1 MKIVL
6 ENQDSTV
13 MSTFTPSARNDGS
26 YQSEAQLE
34 EEFINI
40 LQSQGYEYAHI
51 HNEKDLIANLRV
63 QIEKLNDY
71 HFSNDEWERFFKEN
85 IANSTDDIANK
96 TDTIQRDNVKIL
108 KKDDGTDK
116 NITII
121 DKENIHKNIVQVI
134 NQYAV
139 NAADGANDNANDNTA
154 TSPAYSNRYDVT
166 ILVNGLPMVHIE
178 LKRRGVPI
186 REAFNQINRYARD
199 SFWAGS
205 GLFGY
210 VQIFVISNGT
220 ETKYY
225 SNSTRNNAYNEQ
237 KSKGSS
243 KSTTSNSFEFTN
255 YWSDAQN
262 TIISDLCDF
271 ARTFFAKHVIL
282 NILTKYCVFNADK
295 CLMVMRPYQITAAEN
310 IVNRVKYMFANASK
324 MPAAERQKGGYIWHT
339 TGSGKTLTSFKT
351 SQLVKTL
358 KDAEGKNLVDKVL
371 FVVDRKDLD
380 YQTMKEYDRFE
391 EGAANSNTSTA
402 VLTKQLEDN
411 TEERRLIITTIQKL
425 SKFISSNPS
434 HEIYKKR
441 IVFIFDECHRSQFG
455 GMHADIVKHF
465 KNSLLFGFTGTPI
478 FEANAVGSD
487 ATHLS
492 TTEQTFGPCL
502 HAYTIINAINDKNVL
517 PFRVEYV
524 STVKTASELEKA
536 TDELVADIN
545 RPEII
550 MHPDRVRNVVQYIIE
565 HFTQKTYRNEKT
577 YKYKRILNV
586 KELAA
591 DKHNTVKAEKSS
603 EEVDVNGFNSIF
615 AVADIPLAKV
625 YYNEFKKQQ
634 QNLPPSERLKVVTIF
649 SYAVNEG
656 ESDSSAYGSGM
667 GSLGEENSESTAKLD
682 VTSQEFLESAIKD
695 YNEMFNTAYDTSN
708 DKFQNYYKDVSIR
721 MKNKEIDVLIV
732 VNMFLTGFDATTL
745 NTLWVDKNLR
755 MHGLIQAFSRTN
767 RILNSVKTFG
777 NIVCFRDLSHQV
789 DEAVSLFGDKDA
801 QGVVLCP
808 TFEQIY
814 NGYVDA
820 KGFDRCGYSDL
831 VHELMEKYPLQ
842 GFNIVGEDNQKEFI
856 SLFGNILRL
865 RNMLKAFDQFEGNEI
880 IKERDMQDYLGHYQD
895 LHEEWKRKE
904 QKGEI
909 ADITDDVVFE
919 MELVRQVEV
928 NIDYILM
935 LVERYHSKHCKDK
948 NVLAS
953 IKSAVDS
960 SPQLRSKRKLI
971 EDFIA
976 QLNENEANINK
987 FEYSINSTDGKDS
1000 EDLDSESKKYSNY
1013 DESSV
1018 HASHGNDLMDSGNN
1032 LMNSGDNLIDS
1043 ENNLSVVDRWR
1054 EYVQQKYDYDLS
1066 ELIQSEG
1073 LNDSK
1078 TRRFMYKSFNAGEVS
1093 ELGTDINDLMPRMSR
1108 FGSAARARAQKKTRI
1123 IDRMRELF
1131 NEFVGIIGF
1140 SQYDSNYER

>member
-71 HFSNDEWERFFKEN
+71 HFSDGEWERFFKEN

-139 NAADGANDNANDNTA
+139 NANDSANSNDANG
-154 TSPAYSNRYDVT
+154 PARSNRYDVT

-243 KSTTSNSFEFTN
+243 RSKTSNSFEFTN

-271 ARTFFAKHVIL
+271 AKTFFAKHVIL

-324 MPAAERQKGGYIWHT
+324 MPTAERQKGGYIWHT

-358 KDAEGKNLVDKVL
+358 KDAEGNNLVDKVL

-380 YQTMKEYDRFE
+380 YQTMREYNTFE
-391 EGAANSNTSTA
+391 KGSANSNTSTA

-411 TEERRLIITTIQKL
+411 TEECRLIITTIQKL
-425 SKFISSNPS
+425 SRFISNNPS

-478 FEANAVGSD
+478 FEANAAGSD

-502 HAYTIINAINDKNVL
+502 HTYTIINAINDKNVL

-524 STVKTASELEKA
+524 ATVKTSSELEKA
-536 TDELVADIN
+536 TDELVKDIN
-545 RPEII
+545 RPDVIKHKE
-550 MHPDRVRNVVQYIIE
+550 RVHNVVQYIIE
-565 HFTQKTYRNEKT
+565 HFSQKTYRNEKT

-591 DKHNTVKAEKSS
+591 DKHNSVEPKKSS
-603 EEVDVNGFNSIF
+603 EAVDVNGFNSIF
-615 AVADIPLAKV
+615 AVADIELAKL

-656 ESDSSAYGSGM
+656 ESDSSEYTNGM

-682 VTSQEFLESAIKD
+682 ANSQEFLESAIND
-695 YNEMFNTAYDTSN
+695 YNQMFGMHYDTSN
-708 DKFQNYYKDVSIR
+708 NEFQSYYKDVSMR

-801 QGVVLCP
+801 QGIVLCP
-808 TFEQIY
+808 TFEQIF
-814 NGYVDA
+814 NGYIDA
-820 KGFDRCGYSDL
+820 KGFERCGYSDL
-831 VHELMEKYPLQ
+831 VNELMEKYPLQ
-842 GFNIVGEDNQKEFI
+842 GFNIVGEENQKKFI

-935 LVERYHSKHCKDK
+935 LVEHYHSKHCKDK

-953 IKSAVDS
+953 IRVAIDA
-960 SPQLRSKRKLI
+960 SPQLRSKKKLI
-971 EDFIA
+971 EGFIA
-976 QLNENEANINK
+976 QLNEKELEK
-987 FEYSINSTDGKDS
+987 
-1000 EDLDSESKKYSNY
+1000 L
-1013 DESSV
+1013 V
-1018 HASHGNDLMDSGNN
+1018 DSG
-1032 LMNSGDNLIDS
+1032 DTITVYDS
-1043 ENNLSVVDRWR
+1043 NGNKVSIVDCWS
-1054 EYVQQKYDYDLS
+1054 EYVEQKYNHDLAQ
-1066 ELIQSEG
+1066 LVKNEG
-1073 LNDSK
+1073 LNDSL
-1078 TRRFMYKSFNAGEVS
+1078 TRKFMEKSFGAGEVS

-1108 FGSAARARAQKKTRI
+1108 FGAAAKARAEKKSRI
-1123 IDRMRELF
+1123 VESMRKLF
-1131 NEFVGIIGF
+1131 NEFVGLVGF
-1140 SQYDSNYER
+1140 SQNER

>member
-13 MSTFTPSARNDGS
+13 MSTFTPSERNDRS

-108 KKDDGTDK
+108 KKDDGVDK

-139 NAADGANDNANDNTA
+139 NANNNDANG
-154 TSPAYSNRYDVT
+154 PARSNRYDVT
-166 ILVNGLPMVHIE
+166 VLVNGLPMVHIE

-271 ARTFFAKHVIL
+271 AKTFFAKHVIL
-282 NILTKYCVFNADK
+282 NILTKYCVFNAED

-324 MPAAERQKGGYIWHT
+324 TPASERQKGGYVWHT

-351 SQLVKTL
+351 SQLVKAL

-380 YQTMKEYDRFE
+380 YQTMREYDRFE
-391 EGAANSNTSTA
+391 KGAANSNTSTA

-411 TEERRLIITTIQKL
+411 TEECRLIITTIQKL
-425 SKFISSNPS
+425 SRFINNNPS

-465 KNSLLFGFTGTPI
+465 KNALLFGFTGTPI
-478 FEANAVGSD
+478 FEANAAGSD

-502 HAYTIINAINDKNVL
+502 HTYTIINAINDKNVL

-524 STVKTASELEKA
+524 ATVKTSSELEKA
-536 TDELVADIN
+536 TDELVKDIN
-545 RPEII
+545 RPDVIR
-550 MHPDRVRNVVQYIIE
+550 HKDRVHNVVQYIIE

-577 YKYKRILNV
+577 YKYKRIINV

-591 DKHNTVKAEKSS
+591 DKHNTVEPEKSS
-603 EEVDVNGFNSIF
+603 ESVDVNGFNSIF
-615 AVADIPLAKV
+615 AVADIPLAKA

-634 QNLPPSERLKVVTIF
+634 QNLPPSERLKVATIF

-656 ESDSSAYGSGM
+656 ESDSSAYANGM
-667 GSLGEENSESTAKLD
+667 GSLGEENSESTANLD
-682 VTSQEFLESAIKD
+682 ANSQEFLESAIKD

-708 DKFQNYYKDVSIR
+708 NKFQNYYKDVSIR

-777 NIVCFRDLSHQV
+777 NIVCFRDLSYRV

-801 QGVVLCP
+801 QGIVLCP

-820 KGFDRCGYSDL
+820 KGIERCGYSDL
-831 VHELMEKYPLQ
+831 VNELMEKYPLQ
-842 GFNIVGEDNQKEFI
+842 GFNIVGEENQKKFI

-904 QKGEI
+904 QKGDI
-909 ADITDDVVFE
+909 ANITDDVVFE

-953 IKSAVDS
+953 IRVAVDS
-960 SPQLRSKRKLI
+960 SPQLRSKKKLI
-971 EDFIA
+971 EGFIA
-976 QLNENEANINK
+976 QLNEKEL
-987 FEYSINSTDGKDS
+987 GKLVDS
-1000 EDLDSESKKYSNY
+1000 EGNITVYDSN
-1013 DESSV
+1013 
-1018 HASHGNDLMDSGNN
+1018 GNK
-1032 LMNSGDNLIDS
+1032 
-1043 ENNLSVVDRWR
+1043 LSIVDCWS
-1054 EYVQQKYDYDLS
+1054 EYVEQKYNHDLAQ
-1066 ELIQSEG
+1066 LVQSEG
-1073 LNDSK
+1073 LNDSL
-1078 TRRFMYKSFNAGEVS
+1078 TRKFMEKSFSAGEVS

-1108 FGSAARARAQKKTRI
+1108 FGAAAIVRAEKKSRI
-1123 IDRMRELF
+1123 VESMRNMF
-1131 NEFVGIIGF
+1131 NEFVGLIGF
-1140 SQYDSNYER
+1140 SQYDSQKD

>member
-13 MSTFTPSARNDGS
+13 MSTFTPSERNDGS

-139 NAADGANDNANDNTA
+139 NANNNANNNA
-154 TSPAYSNRYDVT
+154 VNGPARSNRYDVT

-243 KSTTSNSFEFTN
+243 KTTTSNSFEFTN

-271 ARTFFAKHVIL
+271 AKTFFAKHVIL

-351 SQLVKTL
+351 SQLVKAL
-358 KDAEGKNLVDKVL
+358 KDAEGNNLVDKVL

-380 YQTMKEYDRFE
+380 YQTMREYDTFE
-391 EGAANSNTSTA
+391 KGAANSNTSTA

-411 TEERRLIITTIQKL
+411 TEECRLIITTIQKL
-425 SKFISSNPS
+425 SRFISNNPS

-478 FEANAVGSD
+478 FEANAAGSD

-502 HAYTIINAINDKNVL
+502 HTYTIINAINDKNVL

-524 STVKTASELEKA
+524 ATVKTSSELEKA

-545 RPEII
+545 RPEVIK
-550 MHPDRVRNVVQYIIE
+550 HKDRVHNVVQYIIE
-565 HFTQKTYRNEKT
+565 HFSQKTYRNEKT

-591 DKHNTVKAEKSS
+591 DKHNSVEPKKSS
-603 EEVDVNGFNSIF
+603 EAVDVNGFNSIF
-615 AVADIPLAKV
+615 AVADIELAKL

-656 ESDSSAYGSGM
+656 ESDSSEYSNGM
-667 GSLGEENSESTAKLD
+667 GSLGEENSESTARLD
-682 VTSQEFLESAIKD
+682 ANSQEFLESAIND
-695 YNEMFNTAYDTSN
+695 YNQMFGMHYDTSN
-708 DKFQNYYKDVSIR
+708 SEFQSYYKDVSMR

-777 NIVCFRDLSHQV
+777 NIVCFRDLSYQV
-789 DEAVSLFGDKDA
+789 DKAVALFGDKDA
-801 QGVVLCP
+801 QGIVLCP
-808 TFEQIY
+808 TFEQIF
-814 NGYVDA
+814 NGYIDA
-820 KGFDRCGYSDL
+820 NGFERCGYSDL
-831 VHELMEKYPLQ
+831 VNELMKKYPLQ
-842 GFNIVGEDNQKEFI
+842 GLNIVGEENQKKFI
-856 SLFGNILRL
+856 SLVGNILRL

-935 LVERYHSKHCKDK
+935 LVERYHSRHCKDK

-953 IKSAVDS
+953 IKVAIDA
-960 SPQLRSKRKLI
+960 SPQLRSKKKLI
-971 EDFIA
+971 EGFIA
-976 QLNENEANINK
+976 QLNEKELEKLVNYGDTITVYDSNGNK
-987 FEYSINSTDGKDS
+987 VSI
-1000 EDLDSESKKYSNY
+1000 
-1013 DESSV
+1013 
-1018 HASHGNDLMDSGNN
+1018 
-1032 LMNSGDNLIDS
+1032 
-1043 ENNLSVVDRWR
+1043 VDCWS
-1054 EYVQQKYDYDLS
+1054 EYVEQKYNHDLAQ
-1066 ELIQSEG
+1066 LVQSEG
-1073 LNDSK
+1073 LNDDL
-1078 TRRFMYKSFNAGEVS
+1078 TRKFMEKSFSAGEVS

-1108 FGSAARARAQKKTRI
+1108 FGAAAQARAEKKSRI
-1123 IDRMRELF
+1123 VESMRKLF
-1131 NEFVGIIGF
+1131 NEFVGLVGF
-1140 SQYDSNYER
+1140 SKNER

>member
-1 MKIVL
+1 MRYASKKEGSKMKIVL

-13 MSTFTPSARNDGS
+13 MSTFTPSERNDRS

-63 QIEKLNDY
+63 QIEKFNDY

-108 KKDDGTDK
+108 KKDDGVDK

-139 NAADGANDNANDNTA
+139 NANNNDANG
-154 TSPAYSNRYDVT
+154 PARSNRYDVT
-166 ILVNGLPMVHIE
+166 VLVNGLPMVHIE

-271 ARTFFAKHVIL
+271 AKTFFAKHVIL
-282 NILTKYCVFNADK
+282 NILTKYCVFNAED

-324 MPAAERQKGGYIWHT
+324 TPASERQKGGYVWHT

-351 SQLVKTL
+351 SQLVKAL

-380 YQTMKEYDRFE
+380 YQTMREYDRFE
-391 EGAANSNTSTA
+391 KGAANSNTSTA

-411 TEERRLIITTIQKL
+411 TEECRLIITTIQKL
-425 SKFISSNPS
+425 SRFINNNPS

-465 KNSLLFGFTGTPI
+465 KNALLFGFTGTPI
-478 FEANAVGSD
+478 FEANAAGSD

-502 HAYTIINAINDKNVL
+502 HTYTIINAINDKNVL

-524 STVKTASELEKA
+524 ATVKTSSELEKA
-536 TDELVADIN
+536 TDELVKDIN
-545 RPEII
+545 RPDVIR
-550 MHPDRVRNVVQYIIE
+550 HKDRVHNVVQYIIE

-577 YKYKRILNV
+577 YKYKRIINV

-591 DKHNTVKAEKSS
+591 DKHNTLETKKSS
-603 EEVDVNGFNSIF
+603 EEVDINGFNSIF
-615 AVADIPLAKV
+615 AVADIPLAKA

-634 QNLPPSERLKVVTIF
+634 QNLPPSERLKVATIF

-656 ESDSSAYGSGM
+656 ESDSSAYANGM
-667 GSLGEENSESTAKLD
+667 GSLGEENSESTANLD
-682 VTSQEFLESAIKD
+682 ANSQEFLESAIKD
-695 YNEMFNTAYDTSN
+695 YNEMFNTAYDASN
-708 DKFQNYYKDVSIR
+708 NKFQNYYKDVSIR

-777 NIVCFRDLSHQV
+777 NIVCFRDLSYRV

-801 QGVVLCP
+801 QGIVLCP

-820 KGFDRCGYSDL
+820 KGIERCGYSDL
-831 VHELMEKYPLQ
+831 VNELMEKYPLQ
-842 GFNIVGEDNQKEFI
+842 GFNIVGEENQKKFI

-904 QKGEI
+904 QKGDI
-909 ADITDDVVFE
+909 ANITDDVVFE

-953 IKSAVDS
+953 IRVAVDS
-960 SPQLRSKRKLI
+960 SPQLRSKKKLI
-971 EDFIA
+971 EGFIA
-976 QLNENEANINK
+976 QLNEKEL
-987 FEYSINSTDGKDS
+987 GKLVDS
-1000 EDLDSESKKYSNY
+1000 EGNITVYDSN
-1013 DESSV
+1013 
-1018 HASHGNDLMDSGNN
+1018 GNK
-1032 LMNSGDNLIDS
+1032 
-1043 ENNLSVVDRWR
+1043 LSIVDCWS
-1054 EYVQQKYDYDLS
+1054 EYVEQKYNHDLAQ
-1066 ELIQSEG
+1066 LVQSEG
-1073 LNDSK
+1073 LNDSL
-1078 TRRFMYKSFNAGEVS
+1078 TRKFMEKSFSAGEVS

-1108 FGSAARARAQKKTRI
+1108 FGAAAIARAEKKSRI
-1123 IDRMRELF
+1123 VESMRNLF
-1131 NEFVGIIGF
+1131 NEFVGLIGF
-1140 SQYDSNYER
+1140 SQYDSQKD

>member
-13 MSTFTPSARNDGS
+13 MSTFTPSERNDGS

-71 HFSNDEWERFFKEN
+71 HFSDGEWERFFKEN
-85 IANSTDDIANK
+85 IANSTDDIVKK

-108 KKDDGTDK
+108 KKDNGEGK
-116 NITII
+116 NINII

-139 NAADGANDNANDNTA
+139 NANDNDANG
-154 TSPAYSNRYDVT
+154 PARSNRYDVT
-166 ILVNGLPMVHIE
+166 VLVNGLPMVHIE

-210 VQIFVISNGT
+210 VQIFVISNGS

-243 KSTTSNSFEFTN
+243 KTTTSNSFEFTN

-262 TIISDLCDF
+262 TIIPDLCDF
-271 ARTFFAKHVIL
+271 AKTFFAKHVIL

-324 MPAAERQKGGYIWHT
+324 MPSSERQKGGYVWHT

-358 KDAEGKNLVDKVL
+358 KDAEGNNLVDKVL

-380 YQTMKEYDRFE
+380 YQTMREYNAFE
-391 EGAANSNTSTA
+391 KGVANSNTSTA

-411 TEERRLIITTIQKL
+411 TEKCRLIITTIQKL
-425 SKFISSNPS
+425 SRFISNNPS

-478 FEANAVGSD
+478 FEANAAGSD

-502 HAYTIINAINDKNVL
+502 HTYTIINAINDKNVL

-524 STVKTASELEKA
+524 ATVKTSSELEKA

-545 RPEII
+545 RPEVIK
-550 MHPDRVRNVVQYIIE
+550 HKDRVHNVVQYIIE
-565 HFTQKTYRNEKT
+565 HFSQKTYRNEKT

-591 DKHNTVKAEKSS
+591 DKHNSVEPKKSS
-603 EEVDVNGFNSIF
+603 EAVDVNGFNSIF
-615 AVADIPLAKV
+615 AVADIELAKL

-656 ESDSSAYGSGM
+656 ESDSSEYSNGM
-667 GSLGEENSESTAKLD
+667 GSLGEENSESTARLD
-682 VTSQEFLESAIKD
+682 ANSQEFLESAIND
-695 YNEMFNTAYDTSN
+695 YNQMFGMHYDTSN
-708 DKFQNYYKDVSIR
+708 SEFQSYYKDVSMR

-777 NIVCFRDLSHQV
+777 NIVCFRDLSYQV
-789 DEAVSLFGDKDA
+789 DKAVALFGDKDA
-801 QGVVLCP
+801 QGIVLCP
-808 TFEQIY
+808 TFEQIF

-820 KGFDRCGYSDL
+820 NGSERCGYSDL
-831 VHELMEKYPLQ
+831 VNELMEKYPLQ
-842 GFNIVGEDNQKEFI
+842 GFNIVGEENQKKFI

-895 LHEEWKRKE
+895 LHEEWKCKE

-953 IKSAVDS
+953 IKVAIDA
-960 SPQLRSKRKLI
+960 SPQLRSKKKLI
-971 EDFIA
+971 EGFIA
-976 QLNENEANINK
+976 QLNEKELEKLVDYGGTTTVYDSNGNK
-987 FEYSINSTDGKDS
+987 VSI
-1000 EDLDSESKKYSNY
+1000 
-1013 DESSV
+1013 
-1018 HASHGNDLMDSGNN
+1018 
-1032 LMNSGDNLIDS
+1032 
-1043 ENNLSVVDRWR
+1043 VDCWS
-1054 EYVQQKYDYDLS
+1054 EYVEQKYNHDLAQ
-1066 ELIQSEG
+1066 LVQSEG
-1073 LNDSK
+1073 LNDDL
-1078 TRRFMYKSFNAGEVS
+1078 TRKFMEKSFSAGEVS

-1108 FGSAARARAQKKTRI
+1108 FGAAAQARAEKKSRI
-1123 IDRMRELF
+1123 VESMRKLF
-1131 NEFVGIIGF
+1131 NEFVGLVGF
-1140 SQYDSNYER
+1140 SKNER

>member
-13 MSTFTPSARNDGS
+13 MSTFTPSVRSDGS

-71 HFSNDEWERFFKEN
+71 HFSDSEWERFFKEN
-85 IANSTDDIANK
+85 IANSTENIVDK

-139 NAADGANDNANDNTA
+139 NASDNANDNA
-154 TSPAYSNRYDVT
+154 ADAPSRSNRYDVT
-166 ILVNGLPMVHIE
+166 VLVNGLPMVHIE

-243 KSTTSNSFEFTN
+243 KTTTSNSFEFTN

-271 ARTFFAKHVIL
+271 AKTFFAKHVIL
-282 NILTKYCVFNADK
+282 NVLTKYCVFNADK

-351 SQLVKTL
+351 SQLVKAL
-358 KDAEGKNLVDKVL
+358 KDAEGNNLVDKVL

-380 YQTMKEYDRFE
+380 YQTMREYDTFE
-391 EGAANSNTSTA
+391 KGAANSNTSTA

-411 TEERRLIITTIQKL
+411 TEKRRLIITTIQKL

-478 FEANAVGSD
+478 FEANAAGSD
-487 ATHLS
+487 ATHIS

-536 TDELVADIN
+536 TDELVTDIN
-545 RPEII
+545 RPEVIR
-550 MHPDRVRNVVQYIIE
+550 HKDRVHNVVQYIIE

-591 DKHNTVKAEKSS
+591 DKHNTLEAKKSS
-603 EEVDVNGFNSIF
+603 EEVDINGFNSIF
-615 AVADIPLAKV
+615 AVADIPLAKA

-634 QNLPPSERLKVVTIF
+634 QNLPPNERLKVVTIF

-656 ESDSSAYGSGM
+656 ESDSSAYANGM

-682 VTSQEFLESAIKD
+682 ANSQEFLESAIKD
-695 YNEMFNTAYDTSN
+695 YNEMFNTAYDASN
-708 DKFQNYYKDVSIR
+708 NKFQNYYKDVSIR

-789 DEAVSLFGDKDA
+789 DKAIALFGDKDA
-801 QGVVLCP
+801 QGIVLCP
-808 TFEQIY
+808 TFEQIF
-814 NGYVDA
+814 NGYIDA
-820 KGFDRCGYSDL
+820 NGFERCGYSDL

-909 ADITDDVVFE
+909 ANITDDVVFE

-953 IKSAVDS
+953 IKVAIDS

-1000 EDLDSESKKYSNY
+1000 EDLDSGSKKYSNY

>member
-1 MKIVL
+1 MRYASKKEGSKMKIVL

-26 YQSEAQLE
+26 YQSESQLE

-71 HFSNDEWERFFKEN
+71 HFSDGEWERFFKEN
-85 IANSTDDIANK
+85 IANSTDDIVDK

-139 NAADGANDNANDNTA
+139 NESDSNANG
-154 TSPAYSNRYDVT
+154 PARSNRYDVT

-351 SQLVKTL
+351 SQLIKTL
-358 KDAEGKNLVDKVL
+358 KDAEGNNLVDKVL

-380 YQTMKEYDRFE
+380 YQTMREYNTFE
-391 EGAANSNTSTA
+391 KGSANSNTSTA

-411 TEERRLIITTIQKL
+411 TEECRLIITTIQKL
-425 SKFISSNPS
+425 SRFISNNPS

-478 FEANAVGSD
+478 FEANAAGSD

-502 HAYTIINAINDKNVL
+502 HTYTIINAINDKNVL

-524 STVKTASELEKA
+524 ATVKTSSELEKA
-536 TDELVADIN
+536 TDELVKDIN
-545 RPEII
+545 RPDVIKHKE
-550 MHPDRVRNVVQYIIE
+550 RVHNVVQYIIE
-565 HFTQKTYRNEKT
+565 HFSQKTYRNEKT

-591 DKHNTVKAEKSS
+591 DKHNSVEPKKSS
-603 EEVDVNGFNSIF
+603 EAVDVNGFNSIF
-615 AVADIPLAKV
+615 AVADIELAKL

-656 ESDSSAYGSGM
+656 ESDSSAYANGM

-682 VTSQEFLESAIKD
+682 ANSQEFLESAIND
-695 YNEMFNTAYDTSN
+695 YNQMFGMHYDTSN
-708 DKFQNYYKDVSIR
+708 NEFQSYYKDVSMR

-777 NIVCFRDLSHQV
+777 NIVCFRDLSYQV
-789 DEAVSLFGDKDA
+789 DEAVALFGDKDA
-801 QGVVLCP
+801 QGIVLCP
-808 TFEQIY
+808 TFEQIF
-814 NGYVDA
+814 NGYIDA
-820 KGFDRCGYSDL
+820 KGFERCGYSDL
-831 VHELMEKYPLQ
+831 VNELMEKYPLQ
-842 GFNIVGEDNQKEFI
+842 GFNIVGEENQKKFI

-953 IKSAVDS
+953 IRVAIDA
-960 SPQLRSKRKLI
+960 SPQLRSKKKLI
-971 EDFIA
+971 EGFIA
-976 QLNENEANINK
+976 QLNEKELEK
-987 FEYSINSTDGKDS
+987 
-1000 EDLDSESKKYSNY
+1000 L
-1013 DESSV
+1013 V
-1018 HASHGNDLMDSGNN
+1018 DSG
-1032 LMNSGDNLIDS
+1032 DTITVYDS
-1043 ENNLSVVDRWR
+1043 NGNKVSIVDCWS
-1054 EYVQQKYDYDLS
+1054 EYVEQKYNHDLAQ
-1066 ELIQSEG
+1066 LVKNEG
-1073 LNDSK
+1073 LNDSL
-1078 TRRFMYKSFNAGEVS
+1078 TRKFMEKSFGAGEVS

-1108 FGSAARARAQKKTRI
+1108 FGAAAKARAEKKSRI
-1123 IDRMRELF
+1123 VESMRKLF
-1131 NEFVGIIGF
+1131 NEFVGLVGF
-1140 SQYDSNYER
+1140 SQNER

>member
-13 MSTFTPSARNDGS
+13 MSTFTPSERNDGS

-71 HFSNDEWERFFKEN
+71 HFSDGEWERFFKEN
-85 IANSTDDIANK
+85 IANSTDDIVKK

-108 KKDDGTDK
+108 KKDDGVDK

-134 NQYAV
+134 NQYSV
-139 NAADGANDNANDNTA
+139 NANDSASDNDA
-154 TSPAYSNRYDVT
+154 NGPARSNRYDVT
-166 ILVNGLPMVHIE
+166 VLVNGLPMVHIE

-243 KSTTSNSFEFTN
+243 KTTTSNSFEFTN

-271 ARTFFAKHVIL
+271 AKTFFAKHVIL

-324 MPAAERQKGGYIWHT
+324 MPASERQKGGYVWHT

-351 SQLVKTL
+351 SQLVKAL

-380 YQTMKEYDRFE
+380 YQTMREYDRFE
-391 EGAANSNTSTA
+391 KGAANSNTSTS

-411 TEERRLIITTIQKL
+411 TEECRLIITTIQKL
-425 SKFISSNPS
+425 SRFISSNPS

-465 KNSLLFGFTGTPI
+465 KNALLFGFTGTPI
-478 FEANAVGSD
+478 FEANAAGSD
-487 ATHLS
+487 AAHIS

-502 HAYTIINAINDKNVL
+502 HTYTIINAINDKNVL

-524 STVKTASELEKA
+524 ATVKTSSELEKA
-536 TDELVADIN
+536 TDELVKDIN
-545 RPEII
+545 RSDVIKHPE
-550 MHPDRVRNVVQYIIE
+550 RVHNVVQYIIE
-565 HFTQKTYRNEKT
+565 HFSQKTYRNEKT
-577 YKYKRILNV
+577 YKYKRIINV

-591 DKHNTVKAEKSS
+591 DKHNTLETKKSS
-603 EEVDVNGFNSIF
+603 EAVDVNGFNSIF
-615 AVADIPLAKV
+615 AVADIPLAKA

-634 QNLPPSERLKVVTIF
+634 QNLPPSERLKVATIF

-656 ESDSSAYGSGM
+656 ESDSSAYANGM
-667 GSLGEENSESTAKLD
+667 GSLGEENSESTANLD
-682 VTSQEFLESAIKD
+682 ANSQEFLESAIKD
-695 YNEMFNTAYDTSN
+695 YNEMFNTAYDASN
-708 DKFQNYYKDVSIR
+708 NKFQNYYKDVSLR

-777 NIVCFRDLSHQV
+777 NIVCFRDLSYRV
-789 DEAVSLFGDKDA
+789 DEAVALFGDKDA
-801 QGVVLCP
+801 QGIVLCP

-814 NGYVDA
+814 NGYIDA
-820 KGFDRCGYSDL
+820 KGIERCGYSDL
-831 VHELMEKYPLQ
+831 VNELMEKYPLQ
-842 GFNIVGEDNQKEFI
+842 GFNIVGEENQKKFI
-856 SLFGNILRL
+856 SLFSNILRL

-904 QKGEI
+904 QKGEV

-935 LVERYHSKHCKDK
+935 LVESYHSKHCKDK

-953 IKSAVDS
+953 IRVAVDS
-960 SPQLRSKRKLI
+960 SPQLRSKKKLI
-971 EDFIA
+971 EGFIA
-976 QLNENEANINK
+976 QLNENELDK
-987 FEYSINSTDGKDS
+987 LVDS
-1000 EDLDSESKKYSNY
+1000 EGNITVYDSN
-1013 DESSV
+1013 
-1018 HASHGNDLMDSGNN
+1018 GNKVS
-1032 LMNSGDNLIDS
+1032 I
-1043 ENNLSVVDRWR
+1043 VDCWS
-1054 EYVQQKYDYDLS
+1054 EYVEQKYNHDLAQ
-1066 ELIQSEG
+1066 LVQSEG
-1073 LNDSK
+1073 LNDSL
-1078 TRRFMYKSFNAGEVS
+1078 TRKFMEKSFSAGEVS

-1108 FGSAARARAQKKTRI
+1108 FGAAAQARAEKKSRI
-1123 IDRMRELF
+1123 VESMRNMF
-1131 NEFVGIIGF
+1131 NEFAGLIGF
-1140 SQYDSNYER
+1140 SQYDSQKD

>member
-13 MSTFTPSARNDGS
+13 MSTFTPSERNDGS

-71 HFSNDEWERFFKEN
+71 HFSDGEWERFFKEN
-85 IANSTDDIANK
+85 IANSTDDIVKK

-108 KKDDGTDK
+108 KKDNGEGK
-116 NITII
+116 NINII

-139 NAADGANDNANDNTA
+139 NANDNDANG
-154 TSPAYSNRYDVT
+154 PARSNRYDVT
-166 ILVNGLPMVHIE
+166 VLVNGLPMVHIE

-210 VQIFVISNGT
+210 VQIFVISNGS

-243 KSTTSNSFEFTN
+243 KRTTSNSFEFTN

-271 ARTFFAKHVIL
+271 AKTFFAKHVIL

-324 MPAAERQKGGYIWHT
+324 MPSSERQKGGYVWHT

-358 KDAEGKNLVDKVL
+358 KDAEGNNLVDKVL

-380 YQTMKEYDRFE
+380 YQTMREYNAFE
-391 EGAANSNTSTA
+391 KGVANSNTSTA

-411 TEERRLIITTIQKL
+411 TEKCRLIITTIQKL
-425 SKFISSNPS
+425 SRFISNNPS

-478 FEANAVGSD
+478 FEANAAGSD

-502 HAYTIINAINDKNVL
+502 HTYTIINAINDKNVL

-524 STVKTASELEKA
+524 ATVKTSSELEKA

-545 RPEII
+545 RPEVIK
-550 MHPDRVRNVVQYIIE
+550 HKDRVHNVVQYIIE
-565 HFTQKTYRNEKT
+565 HFSQKTYRNEKT

-591 DKHNTVKAEKSS
+591 DKHNSVEPKKSS
-603 EEVDVNGFNSIF
+603 EAVDVNGFNSIF
-615 AVADIPLAKV
+615 AVADIELAKL

-656 ESDSSAYGSGM
+656 ESDSSEYSNGM
-667 GSLGEENSESTAKLD
+667 GSLGEENSESTARLD
-682 VTSQEFLESAIKD
+682 ANSQEFLESAIND
-695 YNEMFNTAYDTSN
+695 YNQMFGMHYDTSN
-708 DKFQNYYKDVSIR
+708 SEFQSYYKDVSMR

-777 NIVCFRDLSHQV
+777 NIVCFRDLSYQV
-789 DEAVSLFGDKDA
+789 DKAVALFGDKDA
-801 QGVVLCP
+801 QGIVLCP
-808 TFEQIY
+808 TFEQIF

-820 KGFDRCGYSDL
+820 NGSERCGYSDL
-831 VHELMEKYPLQ
+831 VNELMEKYPLQ
-842 GFNIVGEDNQKEFI
+842 GFNIVGEENQKKFI

-895 LHEEWKRKE
+895 LHEEWKCKE

-953 IKSAVDS
+953 IRVAIDA
-960 SPQLRSKRKLI
+960 SPQLRSKKKLI
-971 EDFIA
+971 EGFIA
-976 QLNENEANINK
+976 QLNEKELEKLVDYGGTTTVYDSNGNK
-987 FEYSINSTDGKDS
+987 VSI
-1000 EDLDSESKKYSNY
+1000 
-1013 DESSV
+1013 
-1018 HASHGNDLMDSGNN
+1018 
-1032 LMNSGDNLIDS
+1032 
-1043 ENNLSVVDRWR
+1043 VDCWS
-1054 EYVQQKYDYDLS
+1054 EYVEQKYNHDLAQ
-1066 ELIQSEG
+1066 LVQSEG
-1073 LNDSK
+1073 LNDDL
-1078 TRRFMYKSFNAGEVS
+1078 TRKFMEKSFSAGEVS

-1108 FGSAARARAQKKTRI
+1108 FGAAAQARAEKKSRI
-1123 IDRMRELF
+1123 VESMRKLF
-1131 NEFVGIIGF
+1131 NEFVGLVGF
-1140 SQYDSNYER
+1140 SKNER

>member
-13 MSTFTPSARNDGS
+13 MSTFTPSERNDGS

-71 HFSNDEWERFFKEN
+71 HFSDGEWERFFKEN
-85 IANSTDDIANK
+85 IANSTDDIVKK

-108 KKDDGTDK
+108 KKDNGEGK
-116 NITII
+116 NINII

-139 NAADGANDNANDNTA
+139 NANDNASDNDANG
-154 TSPAYSNRYDVT
+154 PARSNRYDVT
-166 ILVNGLPMVHIE
+166 VLVNGLPMVHIE

-210 VQIFVISNGT
+210 VQIFVISNGS

-243 KSTTSNSFEFTN
+243 KTTTSNSFEFTN

-271 ARTFFAKHVIL
+271 AKTFFAKHVIL

-324 MPAAERQKGGYIWHT
+324 MPSSERQKGGYVWHT

-358 KDAEGKNLVDKVL
+358 KDAEGNNLVDKVL

-380 YQTMKEYDRFE
+380 YQTMREYNAFE
-391 EGAANSNTSTA
+391 KGVANSNTSTA

-411 TEERRLIITTIQKL
+411 TEKCRLIITTIQKL
-425 SKFISSNPS
+425 SRFISNNPS

-478 FEANAVGSD
+478 FEANAAGSD

-502 HAYTIINAINDKNVL
+502 HTYTIINAINDKNVL

-524 STVKTASELEKA
+524 ATVKTSSELEKA

-545 RPEII
+545 RPEVIK
-550 MHPDRVRNVVQYIIE
+550 HKDRVHNVVQYIIE
-565 HFTQKTYRNEKT
+565 HFSQKTYRNEKT

-591 DKHNTVKAEKSS
+591 DKHNSVEPKKSS
-603 EEVDVNGFNSIF
+603 EAVDVNGFNSIF
-615 AVADIPLAKV
+615 AVADIELAKL

-656 ESDSSAYGSGM
+656 ESDSSEYSNGM
-667 GSLGEENSESTAKLD
+667 GSLGEENSESTARLD
-682 VTSQEFLESAIKD
+682 ANSQEFLESAIND
-695 YNEMFNTAYDTSN
+695 YNQMFGMHYDTSN
-708 DKFQNYYKDVSIR
+708 SEFQSYYKDVSMR

-777 NIVCFRDLSHQV
+777 NIVCFRDLSYQV
-789 DEAVSLFGDKDA
+789 DKAVALFGDKDA
-801 QGVVLCP
+801 QGIVLCP
-808 TFEQIY
+808 TFEQIF

-820 KGFDRCGYSDL
+820 NGSERCGYSDL
-831 VHELMEKYPLQ
+831 VNELMEKYPLQ
-842 GFNIVGEDNQKEFI
+842 GFNIVGEENQKKFI

-895 LHEEWKRKE
+895 LHEEWKCKE

-953 IKSAVDS
+953 IKVAIDA
-960 SPQLRSKRKLI
+960 SPQLRSKKKLI
-971 EDFIA
+971 EGFIA
-976 QLNENEANINK
+976 QLNEKELEKLVDYGGTTTVYDSNGNK
-987 FEYSINSTDGKDS
+987 VSI
-1000 EDLDSESKKYSNY
+1000 
-1013 DESSV
+1013 
-1018 HASHGNDLMDSGNN
+1018 
-1032 LMNSGDNLIDS
+1032 
-1043 ENNLSVVDRWR
+1043 VDCWS
-1054 EYVQQKYDYDLS
+1054 EYVEQKYNHDLAQ
-1066 ELIQSEG
+1066 LVQSEG
-1073 LNDSK
+1073 LNDDL
-1078 TRRFMYKSFNAGEVS
+1078 TRKFMEKSFSAGEVS

-1108 FGSAARARAQKKTRI
+1108 FGAAAQARAEKKSRI
-1123 IDRMRELF
+1123 VESMRKLF
-1131 NEFVGIIGF
+1131 NEFVGLVGF
-1140 SQYDSNYER
+1140 SKNER

>member
-13 MSTFTPSARNDGS
+13 MSTFTPSARDDGS

-51 HNEKDLIANLRV
+51 HSEKDLIANLRV

-85 IANSTDDIANK
+85 IANSTDDIVKK
-96 TDTIQRDNVKIL
+96 TDAIQRDNVKIL

-139 NAADGANDNANDNTA
+139 NANDSANSNDANG
-154 TSPAYSNRYDVT
+154 PARSNRYDVT
-166 ILVNGLPMVHIE
+166 VLVNGLPMVHIE

-237 KSKGSS
+237 KSRGSS

-271 ARTFFAKHVIL
+271 AKTFFAKHVIL

-324 MPAAERQKGGYIWHT
+324 MPASERQKGGYIWHT

-380 YQTMKEYDRFE
+380 YQTMREYDTFE
-391 EGAANSNTSTA
+391 KGAANSNTSTA

-411 TEERRLIITTIQKL
+411 TEECRLIITTIQKL

-465 KNSLLFGFTGTPI
+465 KNALLFGFTGTPI
-478 FEANAVGSD
+478 FEANAAGSD

-502 HAYTIINAINDKNVL
+502 HTYTIINAINDKNVL

-524 STVKTASELEKA
+524 ATVKTSSELEKA
-536 TDELVADIN
+536 IDELVKDIN
-545 RPEII
+545 RPDVIR
-550 MHPDRVRNVVQYIIE
+550 HKDRVHNVVQYIIE

-591 DKHNTVKAEKSS
+591 DKHNTLEAKKSS

-615 AVADIPLAKV
+615 AVADIPLAKA

-634 QNLPPSERLKVVTIF
+634 QNLPPSERLKVATIF

-656 ESDSSAYGSGM
+656 ESDSSAYANGM

-682 VTSQEFLESAIKD
+682 ANSQEFLESAIKD
-695 YNEMFNTAYDTSN
+695 YNEMFNTTYDASN
-708 DKFQNYYKDVSIR
+708 NKFQNYYKDVSLR

-777 NIVCFRDLSHQV
+777 NIVCFRDLSYRV
-789 DEAVSLFGDKDA
+789 DEAVALFGDKDA
-801 QGVVLCP
+801 QGIVLCP

-814 NGYVDA
+814 NGYIDA
-820 KGFDRCGYSDL
+820 KGIERCGYSDL
-831 VHELMEKYPLQ
+831 VNELMEKYPLQ
-842 GFNIVGEDNQKEFI
+842 GFNIVGEENQKKFI

-953 IKSAVDS
+953 IKVAIDA
-960 SPQLRSKRKLI
+960 SPQLRSKKKLI
-971 EDFIA
+971 EGFIA
-976 QLNENEANINK
+976 QLNENEL
-987 FEYSINSTDGKDS
+987 GKLVDS
-1000 EDLDSESKKYSNY
+1000 EGNITVYDSN
-1013 DESSV
+1013 
-1018 HASHGNDLMDSGNN
+1018 GNKVS
-1032 LMNSGDNLIDS
+1032 I
-1043 ENNLSVVDRWR
+1043 VDCWS
-1054 EYVQQKYDYDLS
+1054 EYVEQKYNHDLAQ
-1066 ELIQSEG
+1066 LVQSEG
-1073 LNDSK
+1073 LNDSL
-1078 TRRFMYKSFNAGEVS
+1078 TRKFMEKSFSAGEVS

-1108 FGSAARARAQKKTRI
+1108 FGSAAIARAEKKSRI
-1123 IDRMRELF
+1123 VESMRKLF
-1131 NEFVGIIGF
+1131 DEFVGLVGF
-1140 SQYDSNYER
+1140 SQYDSQYER

>member
-13 MSTFTPSARNDGS
+13 MSTFTPSERNDGS

-71 HFSNDEWERFFKEN
+71 HFSDGEWERFFKEN

-108 KKDDGTDK
+108 KKDDGVDK

-139 NAADGANDNANDNTA
+139 NANDNASDNDANG
-154 TSPAYSNRYDVT
+154 PARSNRYDVT
-166 ILVNGLPMVHIE
+166 VLVNGLPMVHIE

-243 KSTTSNSFEFTN
+243 KTTTSNSFEFTN

-271 ARTFFAKHVIL
+271 AKTFFAKHVIL

-324 MPAAERQKGGYIWHT
+324 MPSSERQKGGYIWHT

-380 YQTMKEYDRFE
+380 YQTMREYDTFE
-391 EGAANSNTSTA
+391 KGAANSNTSTA

-411 TEERRLIITTIQKL
+411 TEECRLIITTIQKL
-425 SKFISSNPS
+425 SRFISNNPS

-478 FEANAVGSD
+478 FEANAAGPD
-487 ATHLS
+487 AAHIS

-502 HAYTIINAINDKNVL
+502 HTYTIINAINDKNVL

-524 STVKTASELEKA
+524 ATVKTSSELEKA
-536 TDELVADIN
+536 TDELVKDIN
-545 RPEII
+545 RPDVIR
-550 MHPDRVRNVVQYIIE
+550 HKDRVHNVVQYIIE
-565 HFTQKTYRNEKT
+565 HFT
-577 YKYKRILNV
+577 
-586 KELAA
+586 
-591 DKHNTVKAEKSS
+591 
-603 EEVDVNGFNSIF
+603 
-615 AVADIPLAKV
+615 
-625 YYNEFKKQQ
+625 
-634 QNLPPSERLKVVTIF
+634 
-649 SYAVNEG
+649 
-656 ESDSSAYGSGM
+656 
-667 GSLGEENSESTAKLD
+667 
-682 VTSQEFLESAIKD
+682 
-695 YNEMFNTAYDTSN
+695 
-708 DKFQNYYKDVSIR
+708 
-721 MKNKEIDVLIV
+721 
-732 VNMFLTGFDATTL
+732 
-745 NTLWVDKNLR
+745 
-755 MHGLIQAFSRTN
+755 
-767 RILNSVKTFG
+767 
-777 NIVCFRDLSHQV
+777 
-789 DEAVSLFGDKDA
+789 
-801 QGVVLCP
+801 
-808 TFEQIY
+808 
-814 NGYVDA
+814 
-820 KGFDRCGYSDL
+820 
-831 VHELMEKYPLQ
+831 
-842 GFNIVGEDNQKEFI
+842 
-856 SLFGNILRL
+856 
-865 RNMLKAFDQFEGNEI
+865 
-880 IKERDMQDYLGHYQD
+880 
-895 LHEEWKRKE
+895 
-904 QKGEI
+904 
-909 ADITDDVVFE
+909 
-919 MELVRQVEV
+919 
-928 NIDYILM
+928 
-935 LVERYHSKHCKDK
+935 
-948 NVLAS
+948 
-953 IKSAVDS
+953 
-960 SPQLRSKRKLI
+960 
-971 EDFIA
+971 
-976 QLNENEANINK
+976 
-987 FEYSINSTDGKDS
+987 
-1000 EDLDSESKKYSNY
+1000 
-1013 DESSV
+1013 
-1018 HASHGNDLMDSGNN
+1018 
-1032 LMNSGDNLIDS
+1032 
-1043 ENNLSVVDRWR
+1043 
-1054 EYVQQKYDYDLS
+1054 
-1066 ELIQSEG
+1066 
-1073 LNDSK
+1073 
-1078 TRRFMYKSFNAGEVS
+1078 
-1093 ELGTDINDLMPRMSR
+1093 
-1108 FGSAARARAQKKTRI
+1108 
-1123 IDRMRELF
+1123 
-1131 NEFVGIIGF
+1131 
-1140 SQYDSNYER
+1140 

>member
-13 MSTFTPSARNDGS
+13 MSTFTPSERNDGS

-71 HFSNDEWERFFKEN
+71 HFSDGEWERFFKEN

-139 NAADGANDNANDNTA
+139 NANDNASDNDANG
-154 TSPAYSNRYDVT
+154 PARSNRYDVT
-166 ILVNGLPMVHIE
+166 VLVNGLPMVHIE

-243 KSTTSNSFEFTN
+243 KTTTSNSFEFTN

-271 ARTFFAKHVIL
+271 AKTFFAKHVIL

-295 CLMVMRPYQITAAEN
+295 CLMVMRSYQITAAEN

-324 MPAAERQKGGYIWHT
+324 MPASERQKGGYIWHT

-358 KDAEGKNLVDKVL
+358 KDAEGNNLVDKVL

-380 YQTMKEYDRFE
+380 YQTMREYDTFE
-391 EGAANSNTSTA
+391 KGAANSNTSTA

-411 TEERRLIITTIQKL
+411 TEECRLIITTIQKL
-425 SKFISSNPS
+425 SRFISNNPS

-478 FEANAVGSD
+478 FEANAAGPD
-487 ATHLS
+487 AAHIS

-502 HAYTIINAINDKNVL
+502 HTYTIINAINDKNVL

-524 STVKTASELEKA
+524 ATVKTSSELEKA
-536 TDELVADIN
+536 TDELVKDIN
-545 RPEII
+545 RPDVIK
-550 MHPDRVRNVVQYIIE
+550 HPERVHNVVQYIIE

-591 DKHNTVKAEKSS
+591 DKHNTLEPKKSS
-603 EEVDVNGFNSIF
+603 EAVDVNGFNSIF
-615 AVADIPLAKV
+615 AVADIELAKL

-634 QNLPPSERLKVVTIF
+634 QNLPPSERLKVATIF

-656 ESDSSAYGSGM
+656 ESDSSAYVNGM

-682 VTSQEFLESAIKD
+682 ANSQEFLESAIKD
-695 YNEMFNTAYDTSN
+695 YNEMFNTAYDASN
-708 DKFQNYYKDVSIR
+708 NKFQNYYKDVSLR

-789 DEAVSLFGDKDA
+789 DKAVALFGDKDA
-801 QGVVLCP
+801 QGIVLCP
-808 TFEQIY
+808 TFEQIF
-814 NGYVDA
+814 NGYIDA
-820 KGFDRCGYSDL
+820 NGFERCGYSDL
-831 VHELMEKYPLQ
+831 VNELMEKYPLQ
-842 GFNIVGEDNQKEFI
+842 GLNIVGEENQKKFI
-856 SLFGNILRL
+856 SLFSNILRL

-935 LVERYHSKHCKDK
+935 LVEQYHSKHCKDK

-953 IKSAVDS
+953 IRLMVDA
-960 SPQLRSKRKLI
+960 SPQLRSKKKLI
-971 EDFIA
+971 EGFIA
-976 QLNENEANINK
+976 QLNENE
-987 FEYSINSTDGKDS
+987 
-1000 EDLDSESKKYSNY
+1000 LDKL
-1013 DESSV
+1013 
-1018 HASHGNDLMDSGNN
+1018 ADSGGN
-1032 LMNSGDNLIDS
+1032 ITVYDS
-1043 ENNLSVVDRWR
+1043 NGNKVSIVDCWS
-1054 EYVQQKYDYDLS
+1054 EYVEQKYNHDLAQ
-1066 ELIQSEG
+1066 LVQSEG
-1073 LNDSK
+1073 LNDSL
-1078 TRRFMYKSFNAGEVS
+1078 TRKFMEKSFSAGEVS

-1108 FGSAARARAQKKTRI
+1108 FGAAAQARAEKKSRI
-1123 IDRMRELF
+1123 VESMRNMF
-1131 NEFVGIIGF
+1131 NEFAGLIGF
-1140 SQYDSNYER
+1140 SQYDSQKD

>member
-26 YQSEAQLE
+26 YQSESQLE

-71 HFSNDEWERFFKEN
+71 HFSDGEWERFFKEN
-85 IANSTDDIANK
+85 IANSTDDIVDK

-139 NAADGANDNANDNTA
+139 NESDSNANG
-154 TSPAYSNRYDVT
+154 PARSNRYDVT

-351 SQLVKTL
+351 SQLIKTL
-358 KDAEGKNLVDKVL
+358 KDAEGNNLVDKVL

-380 YQTMKEYDRFE
+380 YQTMREYNTFE
-391 EGAANSNTSTA
+391 KGSANSNTSTA

-411 TEERRLIITTIQKL
+411 TEECRLIITTIQKL
-425 SKFISSNPS
+425 SRFISNNPS

-478 FEANAVGSD
+478 FEANAAGSD

-502 HAYTIINAINDKNVL
+502 HTYTIINAINDKNVL

-524 STVKTASELEKA
+524 ATVKTSSELEKA
-536 TDELVADIN
+536 TDELVKDIN
-545 RPEII
+545 RPDVIKHKE
-550 MHPDRVRNVVQYIIE
+550 RVHNVVQYIIE
-565 HFTQKTYRNEKT
+565 HFSQKTYRNEKT

-591 DKHNTVKAEKSS
+591 DKHNSVEPKKSS
-603 EEVDVNGFNSIF
+603 EAVDVNGFNSIF
-615 AVADIPLAKV
+615 AVADIELAKL

-656 ESDSSAYGSGM
+656 ESDSSAYANGM

-682 VTSQEFLESAIKD
+682 ANSQEFLESAIND
-695 YNEMFNTAYDTSN
+695 YNQMFGMHYDTSN
-708 DKFQNYYKDVSIR
+708 NEFQSYYKDVSMR

-777 NIVCFRDLSHQV
+777 NIVCFRDLSYQV
-789 DEAVSLFGDKDA
+789 DEAVALFGDKDA
-801 QGVVLCP
+801 QGIVLCP
-808 TFEQIY
+808 TFEQIF
-814 NGYVDA
+814 NGYIDA
-820 KGFDRCGYSDL
+820 KGFERCGYSDL
-831 VHELMEKYPLQ
+831 VNELMEKYPLQ
-842 GFNIVGEDNQKEFI
+842 GFNIVGEENQKKFI

-895 LHEEWKRKE
+895 LHEEWKNKE
-904 QKGEI
+904 EKGEI
-909 ADITDDVVFE
+909 ADIADDVVFE

>member
-13 MSTFTPSARNDGS
+13 MSTFTPSERNDGS

-71 HFSNDEWERFFKEN
+71 HFSDGEWERFFKEN
-85 IANSTDDIANK
+85 IANSTDNIVDK

-139 NAADGANDNANDNTA
+139 NANNNDANG
-154 TSPAYSNRYDVT
+154 PARSNRYDVT
-166 ILVNGLPMVHIE
+166 VLVNGLPMVHIE

-199 SFWAGS
+199 SFWTGN

-237 KSKGSS
+237 KSRGSS

-282 NILTKYCVFNADK
+282 NILTKYCVFNAED

-310 IVNRVKYMFANASK
+310 IINRVKYMFANASK

-351 SQLVKTL
+351 SQLIKTL
-358 KDAEGKNLVDKVL
+358 KDAEGNNLVDKVL

-380 YQTMKEYDRFE
+380 YQTMREYDTFE
-391 EGAANSNTSTA
+391 KGAANSNTSTA

-411 TEERRLIITTIQKL
+411 TEECRLIITTIQKL
-425 SKFISSNPS
+425 SRFISNNPS

-478 FEANAVGSD
+478 FEANAAGSD

-502 HAYTIINAINDKNVL
+502 HTYTIINAINDKNVL

-524 STVKTASELEKA
+524 ATVKTSSELEKA

-545 RPEII
+545 RPEVIK
-550 MHPDRVRNVVQYIIE
+550 HKDRVHNVVQYIIE
-565 HFTQKTYRNEKT
+565 HFSQKTYRNEKT

-591 DKHNTVKAEKSS
+591 DKHNSVEPKKSS
-603 EEVDVNGFNSIF
+603 EAVDVNGFNSIF
-615 AVADIPLAKV
+615 AVADIELAKL

-656 ESDSSAYGSGM
+656 ESDSSEYSNGM

-682 VTSQEFLESAIKD
+682 ANSQEFLESAIKD
-695 YNEMFNTAYDTSN
+695 YNEIFNTTYDTSN
-708 DKFQNYYKDVSIR
+708 NKFQNYYKDVSIR

-777 NIVCFRDLSHQV
+777 NIVCFRDLSYQV
-789 DEAVSLFGDKDA
+789 DKAVALFGDKDA

-808 TFEQIY
+808 TFEQIF

-820 KGFDRCGYSDL
+820 KGIERCGYSDL
-831 VHELMEKYPLQ
+831 VNDLMEKYPLQ
-842 GFNIVGEDNQKEFI
+842 GFNIVGEENQKKFI
-856 SLFGNILRL
+856 SLFSNILRL

-953 IKSAVDS
+953 IKVAIDA
-960 SPQLRSKRKLI
+960 SPQLRSKKKLI
-971 EDFIA
+971 EGFIA
-976 QLNENEANINK
+976 QLNENELEK
-987 FEYSINSTDGKDS
+987 LVDS
-1000 EDLDSESKKYSNY
+1000 EGNITVYDSN
-1013 DESSV
+1013 
-1018 HASHGNDLMDSGNN
+1018 GNKVS
-1032 LMNSGDNLIDS
+1032 I
-1043 ENNLSVVDRWR
+1043 VDCWS
-1054 EYVQQKYDYDLS
+1054 EYVEQKYNHDLAQ
-1066 ELIQSEG
+1066 LVQSEG
-1073 LNDSK
+1073 LNDDL
-1078 TRRFMYKSFNAGEVS
+1078 TRKFMEKSFSAGEVS

-1108 FGSAARARAQKKTRI
+1108 FGAAAQARAEKKNRI
-1123 IDRMRELF
+1123 TESMRKLF
-1131 NEFVGIIGF
+1131 NEFVGLIGF
-1140 SQYDSNYER
+1140 SQNER

>member
-13 MSTFTPSARNDGS
+13 MSTFTPSVRNDGS

-71 HFSNDEWERFFKEN
+71 HFSDGEWERFFKEN

-139 NAADGANDNANDNTA
+139 NANNNDANG
-154 TSPAYSNRYDVT
+154 PARSNRYDVT
-166 ILVNGLPMVHIE
+166 VLVNGLPMVHIE

-199 SFWAGS
+199 SFWTGN

-282 NILTKYCVFNADK
+282 NILTKYCVFNAED

-310 IVNRVKYMFANASK
+310 IINRVKYMFANASK

-358 KDAEGKNLVDKVL
+358 KDAEGNNLVDKVL

-380 YQTMKEYDRFE
+380 YQTMREYNAFE
-391 EGAANSNTSTA
+391 KGVANSNTSTA

-411 TEERRLIITTIQKL
+411 TEKCRLIITTIQKL
-425 SKFISSNPS
+425 SRFISNNPS

-478 FEANAVGSD
+478 FEANAAGSD

-502 HAYTIINAINDKNVL
+502 HTYTIINAINDKNVL

-524 STVKTASELEKA
+524 ATVKTSSELEKA

-545 RPEII
+545 RPEVIK
-550 MHPDRVRNVVQYIIE
+550 HKDRVHNVVQYIIE
-565 HFTQKTYRNEKT
+565 HFSQKTYRNEKT

-591 DKHNTVKAEKSS
+591 DKHNSVEPKKSS
-603 EEVDVNGFNSIF
+603 EAVDVNGFNSIF
-615 AVADIPLAKV
+615 AVADIELAKL

-656 ESDSSAYGSGM
+656 ESDSSEYSNGM
-667 GSLGEENSESTAKLD
+667 GSLGEENSESTARLD
-682 VTSQEFLESAIKD
+682 ANSQEFLESAIND
-695 YNEMFNTAYDTSN
+695 YNQMFGMHYDTSN
-708 DKFQNYYKDVSIR
+708 SEFQSYYKDVSMR

-777 NIVCFRDLSHQV
+777 NIVCFRDLSYQV
-789 DEAVSLFGDKDA
+789 DKAVALFGDKDA
-801 QGVVLCP
+801 QGIVLCP
-808 TFEQIY
+808 TFEQIF

-820 KGFDRCGYSDL
+820 NGSERCGYSDL
-831 VHELMEKYPLQ
+831 VNELMEKYPLQ
-842 GFNIVGEDNQKEFI
+842 GFNIVGEENQKKFI

-895 LHEEWKRKE
+895 LHEEWKCKE

-953 IKSAVDS
+953 IKVAIDA
-960 SPQLRSKRKLI
+960 SPQLRSKKKLI
-971 EDFIA
+971 EGFIA
-976 QLNENEANINK
+976 QLNEKELEKLVDYGGTTTVYDSNGNK
-987 FEYSINSTDGKDS
+987 VSI
-1000 EDLDSESKKYSNY
+1000 
-1013 DESSV
+1013 
-1018 HASHGNDLMDSGNN
+1018 
-1032 LMNSGDNLIDS
+1032 
-1043 ENNLSVVDRWR
+1043 VDCWS
-1054 EYVQQKYDYDLS
+1054 EYVEQKYNHDLAQ
-1066 ELIQSEG
+1066 LVQSEG
-1073 LNDSK
+1073 LNDDL
-1078 TRRFMYKSFNAGEVS
+1078 TRKFMEKSFSAGEVS

-1108 FGSAARARAQKKTRI
+1108 FGAAAQARAEKKSRI
-1123 IDRMRELF
+1123 VESMRKLF
-1131 NEFVGIIGF
+1131 NEFVGLVGF
-1140 SQYDSNYER
+1140 SKNER

>member
-6 ENQDSTV
+6 ENKDSTV

-71 HFSNDEWERFFKEN
+71 HFSDGEWERFFKEN
-85 IANSTDDIANK
+85 IANSTDDIVKK

-139 NAADGANDNANDNTA
+139 NASDNDANG
-154 TSPAYSNRYDVT
+154 PACSNRYDVT
-166 ILVNGLPMVHIE
+166 VLVNGLPMVHIE

-243 KSTTSNSFEFTN
+243 KTTTSNSFEFTN

-271 ARTFFAKHVIL
+271 AKTFFAKHVIL

-295 CLMVMRPYQITAAEN
+295 CLMVMRPYQIIAAEN

-324 MPAAERQKGGYIWHT
+324 MPSSERQKGGYIWHT

-380 YQTMKEYDRFE
+380 YQTMREYDTFE
-391 EGAANSNTSTA
+391 KGAANSNTSTA

-411 TEERRLIITTIQKL
+411 TEECRLIITTIQKL
-425 SKFISSNPS
+425 SRFISNNPS

-465 KNSLLFGFTGTPI
+465 KNALLFGFTGTPI
-478 FEANAVGSD
+478 FEANAAGSD

-502 HAYTIINAINDKNVL
+502 HTYTIINAINDKNVL

-524 STVKTASELEKA
+524 ATVKTSSELEKA
-536 TDELVADIN
+536 TDELVKDIN
-545 RPEII
+545 RPDVIR
-550 MHPDRVRNVVQYIIE
+550 HKDRVHNVVQYIIE

-577 YKYKRILNV
+577 YKYKRIINV

-591 DKHNTVKAEKSS
+591 DKHNTLETKKSS
-603 EEVDVNGFNSIF
+603 EEVDINGFNSIF
-615 AVADIPLAKV
+615 AVADIPLAKA

-634 QNLPPSERLKVVTIF
+634 QNLPPSERLKVATIF

-656 ESDSSAYGSGM
+656 ESDSSAYANGM
-667 GSLGEENSESTAKLD
+667 GSLGEENSESTANLD
-682 VTSQEFLESAIKD
+682 ANSQEFLESAIKD
-695 YNEMFNTAYDTSN
+695 YNEMFNTAYDASN
-708 DKFQNYYKDVSIR
+708 NKFQNYYKDVSIR

-777 NIVCFRDLSHQV
+777 NIVCFRDLSYRV

-801 QGVVLCP
+801 QGIVLCP

-820 KGFDRCGYSDL
+820 KGIERCGYSDL
-831 VHELMEKYPLQ
+831 VNELMEKYPLQ
-842 GFNIVGEDNQKEFI
+842 GFNIVGEENQKKFI

-904 QKGEI
+904 QKGDI
-909 ADITDDVVFE
+909 ANITDDVVFE

-953 IKSAVDS
+953 IRLMVDA
-960 SPQLRSKRKLI
+960 SPQLRSKKKLI
-971 EDFIA
+971 EGFIA
-976 QLNENEANINK
+976 QLNEKELDK
-987 FEYSINSTDGKDS
+987 LVDS
-1000 EDLDSESKKYSNY
+1000 EGNITVYDSN
-1013 DESSV
+1013 
-1018 HASHGNDLMDSGNN
+1018 GNK
-1032 LMNSGDNLIDS
+1032 
-1043 ENNLSVVDRWR
+1043 LSIVDCWS
-1054 EYVQQKYDYDLS
+1054 EYVEQKYNHDLAQ
-1066 ELIQSEG
+1066 LVQSEG
-1073 LNDSK
+1073 LNDSL
-1078 TRRFMYKSFNAGEVS
+1078 TRKFMEKSFSAGEVS

-1108 FGSAARARAQKKTRI
+1108 FGAAAIARAEKKSRI
-1123 IDRMRELF
+1123 VESMRNLF
-1131 NEFVGIIGF
+1131 NEFVGLIGF
-1140 SQYDSNYER
+1140 SQYDSQKD

>member
-13 MSTFTPSARNDGS
+13 MSTFTPSERNDGS

-71 HFSNDEWERFFKEN
+71 HFSNGEWERFFKEN
-85 IANSTDDIANK
+85 IANSTDDIVKK

-139 NAADGANDNANDNTA
+139 NANDNTNDNDA
-154 TSPAYSNRYDVT
+154 NGPARSNRYDVT
-166 ILVNGLPMVHIE
+166 VLVNGLPMVHIE

-210 VQIFVISNGT
+210 VQIFVISNGS

-243 KSTTSNSFEFTN
+243 KTTTSNSFEFTN

-271 ARTFFAKHVIL
+271 AKTFFAKHVIL

-324 MPAAERQKGGYIWHT
+324 MPSSERQKGGYVWHT

-358 KDAEGKNLVDKVL
+358 KDAEGNNLVDKVL

-380 YQTMKEYDRFE
+380 YQTMREYNAFE
-391 EGAANSNTSTA
+391 KGVANSNTSTA

-411 TEERRLIITTIQKL
+411 TEKCRLIITTIQKL
-425 SKFISSNPS
+425 SRFISNNPS

-478 FEANAVGSD
+478 FEANAAGSD
-487 ATHLS
+487 ATHIS

-502 HAYTIINAINDKNVL
+502 HTYTIINAINDKNVL

-524 STVKTASELEKA
+524 ATVKTSSELEKA
-536 TDELVADIN
+536 TDELVEDIN
-545 RPEII
+545 RSDVIKHPE
-550 MHPDRVRNVVQYIIE
+550 RVHNVVQYIIE
-565 HFTQKTYRNEKT
+565 HFSQKTYRNEKT

-591 DKHNTVKAEKSS
+591 DKHNSVEPKKSS
-603 EEVDVNGFNSIF
+603 EAVDVNGFNSIF
-615 AVADIPLAKV
+615 AVADIELAKL

-656 ESDSSAYGSGM
+656 ESDSSEYSNGM
-667 GSLGEENSESTAKLD
+667 GSLGEENSESTARLD
-682 VTSQEFLESAIKD
+682 ANSQEFLESAIND
-695 YNEMFNTAYDTSN
+695 YNQMFGMHYDTSN
-708 DKFQNYYKDVSIR
+708 SEFQSYYKDVSMR

-777 NIVCFRDLSHQV
+777 NIVCFRDLSYQV
-789 DEAVSLFGDKDA
+789 DKAVALFGDKDA
-801 QGVVLCP
+801 QGIVLCP
-808 TFEQIY
+808 TFEQIF

-820 KGFDRCGYSDL
+820 NGSERCGYSDL
-831 VHELMEKYPLQ
+831 VNELMEKYPLQ
-842 GFNIVGEDNQKEFI
+842 GFNIVGEENQKKFI

-953 IKSAVDS
+953 IKVAIDA
-960 SPQLRSKRKLI
+960 SPQLRSKKKLI
-971 EDFIA
+971 EGFIA
-976 QLNENEANINK
+976 QLNENEL
-987 FEYSINSTDGKDS
+987 GK
-1000 EDLDSESKKYSNY
+1000 L
-1013 DESSV
+1013 V
-1018 HASHGNDLMDSGNN
+1018 DSGGN
-1032 LMNSGDNLIDS
+1032 ITVYDS
-1043 ENNLSVVDRWR
+1043 NGNKVSIVDCWS
-1054 EYVQQKYDYDLS
+1054 EYVEQKYNHDLAQ
-1066 ELIQSEG
+1066 LVQSEG
-1073 LNDSK
+1073 LNDDL
-1078 TRRFMYKSFNAGEVS
+1078 TRKFMEKSFSAGEVS

-1108 FGSAARARAQKKTRI
+1108 FGAAAQARAEKKSRI
-1123 IDRMRELF
+1123 VESMRKLF
-1131 NEFVGIIGF
+1131 NEFVGLVGF
-1140 SQYDSNYER
+1140 SKNER

>member
-13 MSTFTPSARNDGS
+13 MSTFTPSVRNDGS

-71 HFSNDEWERFFKEN
+71 HFSDGEWERFFKEN
-85 IANSTDDIANK
+85 IANSTDDIVKK

-139 NAADGANDNANDNTA
+139 NASDNANNNDANG
-154 TSPAYSNRYDVT
+154 PARSNRYDVT
-166 ILVNGLPMVHIE
+166 VLVNGLPMVHIE

-271 ARTFFAKHVIL
+271 AKTFFAKHVIL
-282 NILTKYCVFNADK
+282 NILTKYCVFNAED

-324 MPAAERQKGGYIWHT
+324 TPASERQKGGYVWHT

-351 SQLVKTL
+351 SQLVKAL

-380 YQTMKEYDRFE
+380 YQTMREYDRFE
-391 EGAANSNTSTA
+391 KGAANSNTSTA

-411 TEERRLIITTIQKL
+411 TEECRLIITTIQKL
-425 SKFISSNPS
+425 SRFINNNPS

-465 KNSLLFGFTGTPI
+465 KNALLFGFTGTPI
-478 FEANAVGSD
+478 FEANAAGSD

-502 HAYTIINAINDKNVL
+502 HTYTIINAINDKNVL

-524 STVKTASELEKA
+524 ATVKTSSELEKA
-536 TDELVADIN
+536 TDELVKDIN
-545 RPEII
+545 RPDVIR
-550 MHPDRVRNVVQYIIE
+550 HKDRVHNVVQYIIE

-577 YKYKRILNV
+577 YKYKRIINV

-591 DKHNTVKAEKSS
+591 DKHNTVEPEKSS
-603 EEVDVNGFNSIF
+603 ESVDVNGFNSIF
-615 AVADIPLAKV
+615 AVADIPLAKA

-634 QNLPPSERLKVVTIF
+634 QNLPPSERLKVATIF

-656 ESDSSAYGSGM
+656 ESDSSAYANGM
-667 GSLGEENSESTAKLD
+667 GSLGEENSESTANLD
-682 VTSQEFLESAIKD
+682 ANSQEFLESAIKD

-777 NIVCFRDLSHQV
+777 NIVCFRDLSYRV

-801 QGVVLCP
+801 QGIVLCP

-820 KGFDRCGYSDL
+820 KGIERCGYSDL
-831 VHELMEKYPLQ
+831 VNELMEKYPLQ
-842 GFNIVGEDNQKEFI
+842 GFNIVGEENQKKFI

-904 QKGEI
+904 QKGDI
-909 ADITDDVVFE
+909 ANITDDVVFE

-953 IKSAVDS
+953 IKVAIDA
-960 SPQLRSKRKLI
+960 SPQLRSKKKLI
-971 EDFIA
+971 EGFIA
-976 QLNENEANINK
+976 QLNEKELEKLVNYGDTITVYDSNGNK
-987 FEYSINSTDGKDS
+987 VSI
-1000 EDLDSESKKYSNY
+1000 
-1013 DESSV
+1013 
-1018 HASHGNDLMDSGNN
+1018 
-1032 LMNSGDNLIDS
+1032 
-1043 ENNLSVVDRWR
+1043 VDCWS
-1054 EYVQQKYDYDLS
+1054 EYVEQKYNHDLAQ
-1066 ELIQSEG
+1066 LVQSEG
-1073 LNDSK
+1073 LNDSL
-1078 TRRFMYKSFNAGEVS
+1078 TRKFMEKSFSAGEVS

-1108 FGSAARARAQKKTRI
+1108 FGAAAKARAEKKSRI
-1123 IDRMRELF
+1123 VESMRNMF
-1131 NEFVGIIGF
+1131 NEFVGLVGF
-1140 SQYDSNYER
+1140 SQNER

>member
-13 MSTFTPSARNDGS
+13 MSTFTPSERNDGS

-71 HFSNDEWERFFKEN
+71 HFSDGEWERFFKEN
-85 IANSTDDIANK
+85 IANSTDDIVKK

-108 KKDDGTDK
+108 KKDNGEGK
-116 NITII
+116 NINII

-139 NAADGANDNANDNTA
+139 NANDNDANG
-154 TSPAYSNRYDVT
+154 PARSNRYDVT
-166 ILVNGLPMVHIE
+166 VLVNGLPMVHIE

-210 VQIFVISNGT
+210 VQIFVISNGS

-243 KSTTSNSFEFTN
+243 KTTTSNSFEFTN

-271 ARTFFAKHVIL
+271 AKTFFAKHVIL

-324 MPAAERQKGGYIWHT
+324 MPSSERQKGGYVWHT

-358 KDAEGKNLVDKVL
+358 KDAEGNNLVDKVL

-380 YQTMKEYDRFE
+380 YQTMREYNAFE
-391 EGAANSNTSTA
+391 KGVANSNTSTA

-411 TEERRLIITTIQKL
+411 TEKCRLIITTIQKL
-425 SKFISSNPS
+425 SRFISNNPS

-478 FEANAVGSD
+478 FEANAAGSD

-502 HAYTIINAINDKNVL
+502 HTYTIINAINDKNVL

-524 STVKTASELEKA
+524 ATVKTSSELEKA

-545 RPEII
+545 RPEVIK
-550 MHPDRVRNVVQYIIE
+550 HKDRVHNVVQYIIE
-565 HFTQKTYRNEKT
+565 HFSQKTYRNEKT

-591 DKHNTVKAEKSS
+591 DKHNSVEPKKSS
-603 EEVDVNGFNSIF
+603 EAVDVNGFNSIF
-615 AVADIPLAKV
+615 AVADIELAKL

-656 ESDSSAYGSGM
+656 ESDSSEYSNGM
-667 GSLGEENSESTAKLD
+667 GSLGEENSESTARLD
-682 VTSQEFLESAIKD
+682 ANSQEFLESAIND
-695 YNEMFNTAYDTSN
+695 YNQMFGMHYDTSN
-708 DKFQNYYKDVSIR
+708 SEFQSYYKDVSMR

-777 NIVCFRDLSHQV
+777 NIVCFRDLSYQV
-789 DEAVSLFGDKDA
+789 DKAVALFGDKDA
-801 QGVVLCP
+801 HGIVLCP
-808 TFEQIY
+808 TFEQIF

-820 KGFDRCGYSDL
+820 NGSERCGYSDL
-831 VHELMEKYPLQ
+831 VNELMEKYPLQ
-842 GFNIVGEDNQKEFI
+842 GFNIVGEENQKKFI

-953 IKSAVDS
+953 IKVAIDA
-960 SPQLRSKRKLI
+960 SPQLRSKKKLI
-971 EDFIA
+971 EGFIA
-976 QLNENEANINK
+976 QLNEKELEKLVNYGGTTTVYDSNGNK
-987 FEYSINSTDGKDS
+987 VSIVDCWSEYV
-1000 EDLDSESKKYSNY
+1000 EKKYN
-1013 DESSV
+1013 
-1018 HASHGNDLMDSGNN
+1018 HDLAQ
-1032 LMNSGDNLIDS
+1032 L
-1043 ENNLSVVDRWR
+1043 V
-1054 EYVQQKYDYDLS
+1054 
-1066 ELIQSEG
+1066 QSEG
-1073 LNDSK
+1073 LNDDL
-1078 TRRFMYKSFNAGEVS
+1078 TRKFMEKSFSAGEVS

-1108 FGSAARARAQKKTRI
+1108 FGSAAKARAEKKSRI
-1123 IDRMRELF
+1123 VESMRKLF
-1131 NEFVGIIGF
+1131 NEFVGLVGF
-1140 SQYDSNYER
+1140 SKNER

>member
-13 MSTFTPSARNDGS
+13 MSTFTPSVRSDGS

-51 HNEKDLIANLRV
+51 HSEKDLIANLRV

-71 HFSNDEWERFFKEN
+71 HFSDSEWERFFKEN
-85 IANSTDDIANK
+85 IANSTDDIVKK
-96 TDTIQRDNVKIL
+96 TDAIQRDNVKIL

-139 NAADGANDNANDNTA
+139 NASDSANDNDANG
-154 TSPAYSNRYDVT
+154 PARSNRYDVT
-166 ILVNGLPMVHIE
+166 VLVNGLPMVHIE

-243 KSTTSNSFEFTN
+243 KTTTSNSFEFTN

-271 ARTFFAKHVIL
+271 AKTFFAKHVIL

-324 MPAAERQKGGYIWHT
+324 MPASERQKGGYVWHT

-351 SQLVKTL
+351 SQLVKAL

-380 YQTMKEYDRFE
+380 YQTMREYDRFE
-391 EGAANSNTSTA
+391 KGAANSNTSTS

-411 TEERRLIITTIQKL
+411 TEECRLIITTIQKL
-425 SKFISSNPS
+425 SRFISSNPS

-465 KNSLLFGFTGTPI
+465 KNALLFGFTGTPI
-478 FEANAVGSD
+478 FEANAAGSD
-487 ATHLS
+487 AAHIS

-502 HAYTIINAINDKNVL
+502 HTYTIINAINDKNVL

-524 STVKTASELEKA
+524 ATVKTSSELEKA
-536 TDELVADIN
+536 TDELVKDIN
-545 RPEII
+545 RSDVIKHPE
-550 MHPDRVRNVVQYIIE
+550 RVHNVVQYIIE
-565 HFTQKTYRNEKT
+565 HFSQKTYRNEKT
-577 YKYKRILNV
+577 YKYKRIINV

-591 DKHNTVKAEKSS
+591 DKHNTLETKKSS
-603 EEVDVNGFNSIF
+603 EAVDVNGFNSIF
-615 AVADIPLAKV
+615 AVADIPLAKA

-634 QNLPPSERLKVVTIF
+634 QNLPPSERLKVATIF

-656 ESDSSAYGSGM
+656 ESDSSAYANGM
-667 GSLGEENSESTAKLD
+667 GSLGEENSESTANLD
-682 VTSQEFLESAIKD
+682 ANSQEFLESAIKD
-695 YNEMFNTAYDTSN
+695 YNEMFNTAYDASN
-708 DKFQNYYKDVSIR
+708 NKFQNYYKDVSLR

-777 NIVCFRDLSHQV
+777 NIVCFRDLSYRV
-789 DEAVSLFGDKDA
+789 DEAVALFGDKDA
-801 QGVVLCP
+801 QGIVLCP

-814 NGYVDA
+814 NGYIDA
-820 KGFDRCGYSDL
+820 KGIERCGYSDL
-831 VHELMEKYPLQ
+831 VNELMEKYPLQ
-842 GFNIVGEDNQKEFI
+842 GFNIVGEENQKKFI
-856 SLFGNILRL
+856 SLFSNILRL

-935 LVERYHSKHCKDK
+935 LVEHYHSKHCKDK

-953 IKSAVDS
+953 IRVAVDS
-960 SPQLRSKRKLI
+960 SPQLRSKKKLI
-971 EDFIA
+971 EGFIA
-976 QLNENEANINK
+976 QLNENEL
-987 FEYSINSTDGKDS
+987 GKLVDS
-1000 EDLDSESKKYSNY
+1000 EGNITVYDSNGNKLSIVDCWSEYVEKKYN
-1013 DESSV
+1013 
-1018 HASHGNDLMDSGNN
+1018 HDLAQ
-1032 LMNSGDNLIDS
+1032 L
-1043 ENNLSVVDRWR
+1043 V
-1054 EYVQQKYDYDLS
+1054 
-1066 ELIQSEG
+1066 QSEG
-1073 LNDSK
+1073 LNDAL
-1078 TRRFMYKSFNAGEVS
+1078 TRKFMEKSFSAGEVS

-1108 FGSAARARAQKKTRI
+1108 FGAAAKVRAEKKSRI
-1123 IDRMRELF
+1123 VESMRNMF
-1131 NEFVGIIGF
+1131 NEFVGLIGF
-1140 SQYDSNYER
+1140 SQYDSQKD

>member
-13 MSTFTPSARNDGS
+13 MSTFTPSERNDGS

-63 QIEKLNDY
+63 QLEKLNDY
-71 HFSNDEWERFFKEN
+71 HFSNGEWERFFKEN
-85 IANSTDDIANK
+85 IANSTDDIVKK

-108 KKDDGTDK
+108 KKDNGEGK
-116 NITII
+116 NINII

-139 NAADGANDNANDNTA
+139 NANDNDANG
-154 TSPAYSNRYDVT
+154 PARSNRYDVT
-166 ILVNGLPMVHIE
+166 VLVNGLPMVHIE

-210 VQIFVISNGT
+210 VQIFVISNGS

-243 KSTTSNSFEFTN
+243 KTTTSNSFEFTN

-271 ARTFFAKHVIL
+271 AKTFFAKHVIL
-282 NILTKYCVFNADK
+282 NVLTKYCVFNADK

-324 MPAAERQKGGYIWHT
+324 MPSSERQKGGYVWHT

-358 KDAEGKNLVDKVL
+358 KDAEGNNLVDKVL

-380 YQTMKEYDRFE
+380 YQTMREYNAFE
-391 EGAANSNTSTA
+391 KGVANSNTSTA

-411 TEERRLIITTIQKL
+411 TEKCRLIITTIQKL
-425 SKFISSNPS
+425 SRFISNNPS

-478 FEANAVGSD
+478 FEANAAGSD

-502 HAYTIINAINDKNVL
+502 HTYTIINAINDKNVL

-524 STVKTASELEKA
+524 ATVKTSSELEKA

-545 RPEII
+545 RPEVIK
-550 MHPDRVRNVVQYIIE
+550 HKDRVHNVVQYIIE
-565 HFTQKTYRNEKT
+565 HFSQKTYRNEKT

-591 DKHNTVKAEKSS
+591 DKHNSVEPKKSS
-603 EEVDVNGFNSIF
+603 EAVDVNGFNSIF
-615 AVADIPLAKV
+615 AVADIELAKL

-656 ESDSSAYGSGM
+656 ESDSSEYSNGM
-667 GSLGEENSESTAKLD
+667 GSLGEENSESTARLD
-682 VTSQEFLESAIKD
+682 ANSQEFLESAIND
-695 YNEMFNTAYDTSN
+695 YNQMFGMHYDTSN
-708 DKFQNYYKDVSIR
+708 SEFQSYYKDVSMR

-777 NIVCFRDLSHQV
+777 NIVCFRDLSYQV
-789 DEAVSLFGDKDA
+789 DKAVALFGDKDA
-801 QGVVLCP
+801 QGIVLCP
-808 TFEQIY
+808 TFEQIF

-820 KGFDRCGYSDL
+820 NGSERCGYSDL
-831 VHELMEKYPLQ
+831 VNELMEKYPLQ
-842 GFNIVGEDNQKEFI
+842 GFNIVGEENQKKFI

-895 LHEEWKRKE
+895 LHEEWKCKE

-953 IKSAVDS
+953 IKVAIDA
-960 SPQLRSKRKLI
+960 SPQLRSKKKLI
-971 EDFIA
+971 EGFIA
-976 QLNENEANINK
+976 QLNEKELEKLVDYGGTTTVYDSNGNK
-987 FEYSINSTDGKDS
+987 VSI
-1000 EDLDSESKKYSNY
+1000 
-1013 DESSV
+1013 
-1018 HASHGNDLMDSGNN
+1018 
-1032 LMNSGDNLIDS
+1032 
-1043 ENNLSVVDRWR
+1043 VDCWS
-1054 EYVQQKYDYDLS
+1054 EYVEQKYNHDLAQ
-1066 ELIQSEG
+1066 LVQSEG
-1073 LNDSK
+1073 LNDDL
-1078 TRRFMYKSFNAGEVS
+1078 TRKFMEKSFSAGEVS

-1108 FGSAARARAQKKTRI
+1108 FGAAAQARAEKKSRI
-1123 IDRMRELF
+1123 VESMRKLF
-1131 NEFVGIIGF
+1131 NEFVGLVGF
-1140 SQYDSNYER
+1140 SKNER

>member
-85 IANSTDDIANK
+85 IANSIDDIVKK

-139 NAADGANDNANDNTA
+139 NANNNANNNDANG
-154 TSPAYSNRYDVT
+154 PARSNRYDVT
-166 ILVNGLPMVHIE
+166 VLVNGLPMVHIE

-271 ARTFFAKHVIL
+271 AKTFFAKHVIL
-282 NILTKYCVFNADK
+282 NILTKYCVFNAED

-324 MPAAERQKGGYIWHT
+324 TPASERQKGGYVWHT

-351 SQLVKTL
+351 SQLVKAL

-380 YQTMKEYDRFE
+380 YQTMREYDRFE
-391 EGAANSNTSTA
+391 KGAANSNTSTA

-411 TEERRLIITTIQKL
+411 TEECRLIITTIQKL
-425 SKFISSNPS
+425 SRFINNNPS

-465 KNSLLFGFTGTPI
+465 KNALLFGFTGTPI
-478 FEANAVGSD
+478 FEANAAGSD

-502 HAYTIINAINDKNVL
+502 HTYTIINAINDKNVL

-524 STVKTASELEKA
+524 ATVKTSSELEKA
-536 TDELVADIN
+536 TDELVKDIN
-545 RPEII
+545 RPDVIR
-550 MHPDRVRNVVQYIIE
+550 HKDRVHNVVQYIIE

-577 YKYKRILNV
+577 YKYKRIINV

-591 DKHNTVKAEKSS
+591 DKHNTVEPEKSS
-603 EEVDVNGFNSIF
+603 ESVDVNGFNSIF
-615 AVADIPLAKV
+615 AVADIPLAKA

-634 QNLPPSERLKVVTIF
+634 QNLPPSERLKVATIF

-656 ESDSSAYGSGM
+656 ESDSSAYANGM
-667 GSLGEENSESTAKLD
+667 GSLGEENSESTANLD
-682 VTSQEFLESAIKD
+682 ANSQEFLESAIKD

-777 NIVCFRDLSHQV
+777 NIVCFRDLSYRV

-801 QGVVLCP
+801 QGIVLCP

-820 KGFDRCGYSDL
+820 KGIERCGYSDL
-831 VHELMEKYPLQ
+831 VNELMEKYPLQ
-842 GFNIVGEDNQKEFI
+842 GFNIVGEENQKKFI

-904 QKGEI
+904 QKGDI
-909 ADITDDVVFE
+909 ANITDDVVFE

-953 IKSAVDS
+953 IRVAVDS
-960 SPQLRSKRKLI
+960 SPQLRSKKKLI
-971 EDFIA
+971 EGFIA
-976 QLNENEANINK
+976 QLNEKEL
-987 FEYSINSTDGKDS
+987 GKLVDS
-1000 EDLDSESKKYSNY
+1000 EGNITVYDSN
-1013 DESSV
+1013 
-1018 HASHGNDLMDSGNN
+1018 GNK
-1032 LMNSGDNLIDS
+1032 
-1043 ENNLSVVDRWR
+1043 LSIVDCWS
-1054 EYVQQKYDYDLS
+1054 EYVEQKYNHDLAQ
-1066 ELIQSEG
+1066 LVQSEG
-1073 LNDSK
+1073 LNDSL
-1078 TRRFMYKSFNAGEVS
+1078 TRKFMEKSFSAGEVS

-1108 FGSAARARAQKKTRI
+1108 FGAAAIVRAEKKSRI
-1123 IDRMRELF
+1123 VESMRNMF
-1131 NEFVGIIGF
+1131 NEFVGLIGF
-1140 SQYDSNYER
+1140 SQYDSQKD

>member
-1 MKIVL
+1 MRYASKKEGSKMKIVL

-13 MSTFTPSARNDGS
+13 MSTFTPSERNDRS

-108 KKDDGTDK
+108 KKDDGVDK

-139 NAADGANDNANDNTA
+139 NANNNDANG
-154 TSPAYSNRYDVT
+154 PARSNHYDVT
-166 ILVNGLPMVHIE
+166 VLVNGLPMVHIE

-271 ARTFFAKHVIL
+271 AKTFFAKHVIL
-282 NILTKYCVFNADK
+282 NILTKYCVFNAED

-324 MPAAERQKGGYIWHT
+324 TPASERQKGGYVWHT

-351 SQLVKTL
+351 SQLVKAL

-380 YQTMKEYDRFE
+380 YQTMREYDRFE
-391 EGAANSNTSTA
+391 KGAANSNTSTA

-411 TEERRLIITTIQKL
+411 TEECRLIITTIQKL
-425 SKFISSNPS
+425 SRFINNNPS

-465 KNSLLFGFTGTPI
+465 KNALLFGFTGTPI
-478 FEANAVGSD
+478 FEANAAGSD

-502 HAYTIINAINDKNVL
+502 HTYTIINAINDKNVL

-524 STVKTASELEKA
+524 ATVKTSSELEKA
-536 TDELVADIN
+536 TDELVKDIN
-545 RPEII
+545 RPDVIR
-550 MHPDRVRNVVQYIIE
+550 HKDRVHNVVQYIIE

-577 YKYKRILNV
+577 YKYKRIINV

-591 DKHNTVKAEKSS
+591 DKHNTVEPEKSS
-603 EEVDVNGFNSIF
+603 ESVDVNGFNSIF
-615 AVADIPLAKV
+615 AVADIPLAKA

-634 QNLPPSERLKVVTIF
+634 QNLPPSERLKVATIF

-656 ESDSSAYGSGM
+656 ESDSSAYANGM
-667 GSLGEENSESTAKLD
+667 GSLGEENSESTANLD
-682 VTSQEFLESAIKD
+682 ANSQEFLESAIKD

-777 NIVCFRDLSHQV
+777 NIVCFRDLSYRV

-801 QGVVLCP
+801 QGIVLCP

-820 KGFDRCGYSDL
+820 KGIERCGYSDL
-831 VHELMEKYPLQ
+831 VNELMEKYPLQ
-842 GFNIVGEDNQKEFI
+842 GFNIVGEENQKKFI

-904 QKGEI
+904 QKGDI
-909 ADITDDVVFE
+909 ANITDDVVFE

-953 IKSAVDS
+953 IRVAVDS
-960 SPQLRSKRKLI
+960 SPQLRSKKKLI
-971 EDFIA
+971 EGFIA
-976 QLNENEANINK
+976 QLNEKEL
-987 FEYSINSTDGKDS
+987 GKLVDS
-1000 EDLDSESKKYSNY
+1000 EGNITVYDSN
-1013 DESSV
+1013 
-1018 HASHGNDLMDSGNN
+1018 GNK
-1032 LMNSGDNLIDS
+1032 
-1043 ENNLSVVDRWR
+1043 LSIVDCWS
-1054 EYVQQKYDYDLS
+1054 EYVEQKYNHDLAQ
-1066 ELIQSEG
+1066 LVQSEG
-1073 LNDSK
+1073 LNDSL
-1078 TRRFMYKSFNAGEVS
+1078 TRKFMEKSFSAGEVS

-1108 FGSAARARAQKKTRI
+1108 FGAAAIVRAEKKSRI
-1123 IDRMRELF
+1123 VESMRNMF
-1131 NEFVGIIGF
+1131 NEFVGLIGF
-1140 SQYDSNYER
+1140 SQYDSQKD

>member
-13 MSTFTPSARNDGS
+13 MSTFTPSERNDGS

-71 HFSNDEWERFFKEN
+71 HFSDDEWERFFKEN
-85 IANSTDDIANK
+85 IANSTDDIVKK

-139 NAADGANDNANDNTA
+139 NANDSASDNDANG
-154 TSPAYSNRYDVT
+154 PARSNRYDVT
-166 ILVNGLPMVHIE
+166 VLVNGLPMVHIE

-243 KSTTSNSFEFTN
+243 KTTTSNSFEFTN

-271 ARTFFAKHVIL
+271 AKTFFAKHVIL

-324 MPAAERQKGGYIWHT
+324 MPALERQKGGYIWHT

-380 YQTMKEYDRFE
+380 YQTMREYDTFE
-391 EGAANSNTSTA
+391 KGAANSNTSTA

-411 TEERRLIITTIQKL
+411 TEECRLIITTIQKL
-425 SKFISSNPS
+425 SRFISNNPS

-478 FEANAVGSD
+478 FEANAAGPD
-487 ATHLS
+487 AAHIS

-502 HAYTIINAINDKNVL
+502 HTYTIINAINDKNVL

-524 STVKTASELEKA
+524 ATVKTSSELEKA
-536 TDELVADIN
+536 TDELVKDIN
-545 RPEII
+545 RPDVIK
-550 MHPDRVRNVVQYIIE
+550 HPERVHNVVQYIIE

-591 DKHNTVKAEKSS
+591 DKHNTLEPKKSS
-603 EEVDVNGFNSIF
+603 EAVDVNGFNSIF
-615 AVADIPLAKV
+615 AVADIELAKL

-634 QNLPPSERLKVVTIF
+634 QNLPPSERLKVATIF

-656 ESDSSAYGSGM
+656 ESDSSAYVNGM

-682 VTSQEFLESAIKD
+682 ANSQEFLESAIKD
-695 YNEMFNTAYDTSN
+695 YNEMFNTTYDASN
-708 DKFQNYYKDVSIR
+708 NKFQNYYKDVSLR

-777 NIVCFRDLSHQV
+777 NIVCFRDLSYRV
-789 DEAVSLFGDKDA
+789 DEAVALFGDKDA
-801 QGVVLCP
+801 QGIVLCP
-808 TFEQIY
+808 TFEQIF
-814 NGYVDA
+814 NGYIDA
-820 KGFDRCGYSDL
+820 NGFERCGYSDL
-831 VHELMEKYPLQ
+831 VNELMEKYPLQ
-842 GFNIVGEDNQKEFI
+842 GLNIVGEENQKKFI
-856 SLFGNILRL
+856 SLFSNILRL

-935 LVERYHSKHCKDK
+935 LVEQYHSKHCKDK

-953 IKSAVDS
+953 IRLMVDA
-960 SPQLRSKRKLI
+960 SPQLRSKKKLI
-971 EDFIA
+971 EGFIA
-976 QLNENEANINK
+976 QLNENELEK
-987 FEYSINSTDGKDS
+987 LVDS
-1000 EDLDSESKKYSNY
+1000 EGNITVYDSN
-1013 DESSV
+1013 
-1018 HASHGNDLMDSGNN
+1018 GNKVS
-1032 LMNSGDNLIDS
+1032 I
-1043 ENNLSVVDRWR
+1043 VDCWS
-1054 EYVQQKYDYDLS
+1054 EYVEQKYNHDLAQ
-1066 ELIQSEG
+1066 LVQSEG
-1073 LNDSK
+1073 LNDSL
-1078 TRRFMYKSFNAGEVS
+1078 TRKFMEKSFSAGEVS

-1108 FGSAARARAQKKTRI
+1108 FGAAAQARAEKKSRI
-1123 IDRMRELF
+1123 VESMRNMF
-1131 NEFVGIIGF
+1131 NEFAGLIGF
-1140 SQYDSNYER
+1140 SQYDSQKD

>member
-13 MSTFTPSARNDGS
+13 MSTFTPSVRNNGN

-85 IANSTDDIANK
+85 IANSTDDIVKK
-96 TDTIQRDNVKIL
+96 TDAIQRDNVKIL

-139 NAADGANDNANDNTA
+139 NANDNASDNANNNDANG
-154 TSPAYSNRYDVT
+154 PARSNRYDVT
-166 ILVNGLPMVHIE
+166 VLVNGLPMVHIE

-237 KSKGSS
+237 KSRGSS
-243 KSTTSNSFEFTN
+243 KTTTSNSFEFTN

-271 ARTFFAKHVIL
+271 AKTFFAKHVIL

-324 MPAAERQKGGYIWHT
+324 MPALERQKGGYIWHT

-358 KDAEGKNLVDKVL
+358 KDAEGNNLVDKVL

-380 YQTMKEYDRFE
+380 YQTMREYNAFE
-391 EGAANSNTSTA
+391 KGSANSNTSTA

-411 TEERRLIITTIQKL
+411 TEKCRLIITTIQKL
-425 SKFISSNPS
+425 SRFISSNPS

-465 KNSLLFGFTGTPI
+465 KNALLFGFTGTPI
-478 FEANAVGSD
+478 FEANAAGSD
-487 ATHLS
+487 AAHIS

-502 HAYTIINAINDKNVL
+502 HTYTIINAINDKNVL

-524 STVKTASELEKA
+524 ATVKTSSELEKA
-536 TDELVADIN
+536 TDELVKDIN
-545 RPEII
+545 RSDVIKHPE
-550 MHPDRVRNVVQYIIE
+550 RVHNVVQYIIE

-577 YKYKRILNV
+577 YKYKRIINV

-591 DKHNTVKAEKSS
+591 DKHNTLETKKSS
-603 EEVDVNGFNSIF
+603 EEVDINGFNSIF
-615 AVADIPLAKV
+615 AVADIPLAKA

-634 QNLPPSERLKVVTIF
+634 QNLPPSERLKVATIF

-656 ESDSSAYGSGM
+656 ESDSSAYANGM
-667 GSLGEENSESTAKLD
+667 GSLGEENSESTANLD
-682 VTSQEFLESAIKD
+682 ANSQEFLESAIKD
-695 YNEMFNTAYDTSN
+695 YNEMFNTAYDASN
-708 DKFQNYYKDVSIR
+708 NKFQNYYKDVSIR

-777 NIVCFRDLSHQV
+777 NIVCFRDLSYRV
-789 DEAVSLFGDKDA
+789 DEAVALFGDKDA
-801 QGVVLCP
+801 QGIVLCP
-808 TFEQIY
+808 TFEQIF
-814 NGYVDA
+814 NGYVDD
-820 KGFDRCGYSDL
+820 KGIERCGYSDL
-831 VHELMEKYPLQ
+831 VNELMEKYPLQ
-842 GFNIVGEDNQKEFI
+842 GLNIVGEENQKKFI
-856 SLFGNILRL
+856 SLFSNILRL

-904 QKGEI
+904 QKGDI
-909 ADITDDVVFE
+909 ANITDDVVFE

-953 IKSAVDS
+953 IKVAIDA
-960 SPQLRSKRKLI
+960 SPQLRSKKKLI
-971 EDFIA
+971 EGFIA
-976 QLNENEANINK
+976 QLNEKELEKLVNYGDTITVYDSNGNK
-987 FEYSINSTDGKDS
+987 VSI
-1000 EDLDSESKKYSNY
+1000 
-1013 DESSV
+1013 
-1018 HASHGNDLMDSGNN
+1018 
-1032 LMNSGDNLIDS
+1032 
-1043 ENNLSVVDRWR
+1043 VDCWS
-1054 EYVQQKYDYDLS
+1054 EYVEQKYNHDLAQ
-1066 ELIQSEG
+1066 LVQSEG
-1073 LNDSK
+1073 LNDSL
-1078 TRRFMYKSFNAGEVS
+1078 TRKFMEKSFSAGEVS

-1108 FGSAARARAQKKTRI
+1108 FGAAAKARAEKKSRI
-1123 IDRMRELF
+1123 VESMRNMF
-1131 NEFVGIIGF
+1131 NEFVGLVGF
-1140 SQYDSNYER
+1140 SQNER

>member
-71 HFSNDEWERFFKEN
+71 HFSDGEWERFFKEN
-85 IANSTDDIANK
+85 IANSTDDIVKK

-108 KKDDGTDK
+108 KKDDGVDK

-134 NQYAV
+134 NQYSV
-139 NAADGANDNANDNTA
+139 NANDSASDNDA
-154 TSPAYSNRYDVT
+154 NGPARSNRYDVT
-166 ILVNGLPMVHIE
+166 VLVNGLPMVHIE

-243 KSTTSNSFEFTN
+243 KTTTSNSFEFTN

-324 MPAAERQKGGYIWHT
+324 MPALERQKGGYIWHT

-351 SQLVKTL
+351 SQLVKAL
-358 KDAEGKNLVDKVL
+358 KDAEGNDLVDKVL

-380 YQTMKEYDRFE
+380 YQTMREYDRFE
-391 EGAANSNTSTA
+391 KGAANSNTSTS

-411 TEERRLIITTIQKL
+411 TEECRLIITTIQKL
-425 SKFISSNPS
+425 SRFISSNQS

-465 KNSLLFGFTGTPI
+465 KNALLFGFTGTPI
-478 FEANAVGSD
+478 FEANAAGSD
-487 ATHLS
+487 AAHIS

-502 HAYTIINAINDKNVL
+502 HTYTIINAINDKNVL

-524 STVKTASELEKA
+524 ATVKTSSELEKA
-536 TDELVADIN
+536 TDELVKDIN
-545 RPEII
+545 RSDVIKHPE
-550 MHPDRVRNVVQYIIE
+550 RVHNVVQYIIE

-591 DKHNTVKAEKSS
+591 DKHNTLETKKSS
-603 EEVDVNGFNSIF
+603 EAVDVNGFNSIF
-615 AVADIPLAKV
+615 AVADIPLAKA

-634 QNLPPSERLKVVTIF
+634 QNLPTSERLKVATIF

-656 ESDSSAYGSGM
+656 ESDSSAYANGM
-667 GSLGEENSESTAKLD
+667 GSLGEENSESTSNLD
-682 VTSQEFLESAIKD
+682 ANSQEFLESAIKD
-695 YNEMFNTAYDTSN
+695 YNEMFNTAYDASN
-708 DKFQNYYKDVSIR
+708 NKFQNYYKDVSIR

-789 DEAVSLFGDKDA
+789 DKAVALFGDKDA
-801 QGVVLCP
+801 QGIVLCP
-808 TFEQIY
+808 TFEQIF
-814 NGYVDA
+814 NGYIDA
-820 KGFDRCGYSDL
+820 NGFERCGYSDL
-831 VHELMEKYPLQ
+831 VNELMEKYPLQ
-842 GFNIVGEDNQKEFI
+842 GLNIVGEENQKKFI
-856 SLFGNILRL
+856 SLFSNILRL

-935 LVERYHSKHCKDK
+935 LVEQYHSKHCKDK

-953 IKSAVDS
+953 IRLMVDA
-960 SPQLRSKRKLI
+960 SPQLRSKKKLI
-971 EDFIA
+971 EGFIA
-976 QLNENEANINK
+976 QLNENE
-987 FEYSINSTDGKDS
+987 
-1000 EDLDSESKKYSNY
+1000 LDKL
-1013 DESSV
+1013 
-1018 HASHGNDLMDSGNN
+1018 ADSGGNITVYDSN
-1032 LMNSGDNLIDS
+1032 DNKVSI
-1043 ENNLSVVDRWR
+1043 VDCWS
-1054 EYVQQKYDYDLS
+1054 EYVEQKYNHDLAQ
-1066 ELIQSEG
+1066 LVQSEG
-1073 LNDSK
+1073 LNDSL
-1078 TRRFMYKSFNAGEVS
+1078 TRKFMEKSFSAGEVS

-1108 FGSAARARAQKKTRI
+1108 FGAAAQARAEKKSRI
-1123 IDRMRELF
+1123 VESMRNMF
-1131 NEFVGIIGF
+1131 NEFVGLIGF
-1140 SQYDSNYER
+1140 SKNER

>member
-71 HFSNDEWERFFKEN
+71 HFSDGEWERFFKEN
-85 IANSTDDIANK
+85 IANSTDDIVDK
-96 TDTIQRDNVKIL
+96 TATIQRDNVKIL
-108 KKDDGTDK
+108 KKDNGEGK
-116 NITII
+116 NINII

-139 NAADGANDNANDNTA
+139 NASDSASDNDANG
-154 TSPAYSNRYDVT
+154 PARSNRYDVT

-237 KSKGSS
+237 KSRGSS

-262 TIISDLCDF
+262 TVISDLCDF

-324 MPAAERQKGGYIWHT
+324 MPSSERQKGGYIWHT

-351 SQLVKTL
+351 SQLVQTL
-358 KDAEGKNLVDKVL
+358 KDAEGNNLVDKVL

-380 YQTMKEYDRFE
+380 YQTMREYNTFE
-391 EGAANSNTSTA
+391 KGSANSNTSTA

-411 TEERRLIITTIQKL
+411 TEKRRLIITTIQKL
-425 SKFISSNPS
+425 SRFISKNPS

-478 FEANAVGSD
+478 FEANAAGSD

-502 HAYTIINAINDKNVL
+502 HTYTIINAINDKNVL

-524 STVKTASELEKA
+524 ATVKTSSELEKA
-536 TDELVADIN
+536 TDELVKDIN
-545 RPEII
+545 RPDVIK
-550 MHPDRVRNVVQYIIE
+550 HKDRVHNVVQYIIE
-565 HFTQKTYRNEKT
+565 HFSQKTYRNEKT

-591 DKHNTVKAEKSS
+591 DKHNSVEPKKSS
-603 EEVDVNGFNSIF
+603 EAVDVNGFNSIF
-615 AVADIPLAKV
+615 AVADIELAKL

-656 ESDSSAYGSGM
+656 ESDSSEYSNGM
-667 GSLGEENSESTAKLD
+667 GSLGEENSESTARLD
-682 VTSQEFLESAIKD
+682 ANSQEFLESAIKD
-695 YNEMFNTAYDTSN
+695 YNQMFGMHYDTSN
-708 DKFQNYYKDVSIR
+708 NEFQSYYKDVSMR

-777 NIVCFRDLSHQV
+777 NIVCFRDLSYQV

-801 QGVVLCP
+801 QGIVLCP
-808 TFEQIY
+808 TFEQIF
-814 NGYVDA
+814 NGYIDA
-820 KGFDRCGYSDL
+820 KGFERCGYSDL
-831 VHELMEKYPLQ
+831 VNELMEKYPLQ
-842 GFNIVGEDNQKEFI
+842 GFNIVGEENQKKFI

-880 IKERDMQDYLGHYQD
+880 IKERDMQDYLGYYQD

-953 IKSAVDS
+953 IRVAIDA
-960 SPQLRSKRKLI
+960 SPQLRSKKKLI
-971 EDFIA
+971 EGFIA
-976 QLNENEANINK
+976 QLNEKELEK
-987 FEYSINSTDGKDS
+987 
-1000 EDLDSESKKYSNY
+1000 L
-1013 DESSV
+1013 V
-1018 HASHGNDLMDSGNN
+1018 DSG
-1032 LMNSGDNLIDS
+1032 DTITVYDS
-1043 ENNLSVVDRWR
+1043 NGNKVSIVDCWS
-1054 EYVQQKYDYDLS
+1054 EYVEQKYNHDLAQ
-1066 ELIQSEG
+1066 LVKNEG
-1073 LNDSK
+1073 LNDSL
-1078 TRRFMYKSFNAGEVS
+1078 TRKFMEKSFGAGEVS

-1108 FGSAARARAQKKTRI
+1108 FGAAAKARAEKKSRI
-1123 IDRMRELF
+1123 VESMRKLF
-1131 NEFVGIIGF
+1131 NEFVGLVGF
-1140 SQYDSNYER
+1140 SQNER

>member
-13 MSTFTPSARNDGS
+13 MSTFTPSERNDRS

-108 KKDDGTDK
+108 KKDDGVDK

-139 NAADGANDNANDNTA
+139 NANNNDANG
-154 TSPAYSNRYDVT
+154 PARSNRYDVT
-166 ILVNGLPMVHIE
+166 VLVNGLPMVHIE

-271 ARTFFAKHVIL
+271 AKTFFAKHVIL
-282 NILTKYCVFNADK
+282 NILTKYCVFNAED

-324 MPAAERQKGGYIWHT
+324 TPASERQKGGYVWHT

-351 SQLVKTL
+351 SQLVKAL

-380 YQTMKEYDRFE
+380 YQTMREYDRFE
-391 EGAANSNTSTA
+391 KGAANSNTSTA

-411 TEERRLIITTIQKL
+411 TEECRLIITTIQKL
-425 SKFISSNPS
+425 SRFINNNPS

-465 KNSLLFGFTGTPI
+465 KNALLFGFTGTPI
-478 FEANAVGSD
+478 FEANAAGSD

-502 HAYTIINAINDKNVL
+502 HTYTIINAINDKNVL

-524 STVKTASELEKA
+524 ATVKTSSELEKA
-536 TDELVADIN
+536 TDELVKDIN
-545 RPEII
+545 RPDVIR
-550 MHPDRVRNVVQYIIE
+550 HKDRVHNVVQYIIE

-577 YKYKRILNV
+577 YKYKRIINV

-591 DKHNTVKAEKSS
+591 DKHNTVEPEKSS
-603 EEVDVNGFNSIF
+603 ESVDVNGFNSIF
-615 AVADIPLAKV
+615 AVADIPLAKA

-634 QNLPPSERLKVVTIF
+634 QNLPPSERLKVATIF

-656 ESDSSAYGSGM
+656 ESDSSAYANGM
-667 GSLGEENSESTAKLD
+667 GSLGEENSESTANLD
-682 VTSQEFLESAIKD
+682 ANSQEFLESAIKD

-777 NIVCFRDLSHQV
+777 NIVCFRDLSYRV

-801 QGVVLCP
+801 QGIVLCP

-820 KGFDRCGYSDL
+820 KGIERCGYSDL
-831 VHELMEKYPLQ
+831 VNELMEKYPLQ
-842 GFNIVGEDNQKEFI
+842 GFNIVGEENQKKFI

-904 QKGEI
+904 QKGDI
-909 ADITDDVVFE
+909 ANITDDVVFE

-953 IKSAVDS
+953 IRVAVDS
-960 SPQLRSKRKLI
+960 SPQLRSKKKLI
-971 EDFIA
+971 EGFIA
-976 QLNENEANINK
+976 QLNEKEL
-987 FEYSINSTDGKDS
+987 GKLVDS
-1000 EDLDSESKKYSNY
+1000 EGNITVYDSN
-1013 DESSV
+1013 
-1018 HASHGNDLMDSGNN
+1018 GNK
-1032 LMNSGDNLIDS
+1032 
-1043 ENNLSVVDRWR
+1043 LSIVDCWS
-1054 EYVQQKYDYDLS
+1054 EYVEQKYNHDLAQ
-1066 ELIQSEG
+1066 LVQSEG
-1073 LNDSK
+1073 LNDSL
-1078 TRRFMYKSFNAGEVS
+1078 TRKFMEKSFSAGEVS

-1108 FGSAARARAQKKTRI
+1108 FGAAAIVRAEKKSRI
-1123 IDRMRELF
+1123 VESMRNMF
-1131 NEFVGIIGF
+1131 NEFVGLIGF
-1140 SQYDSNYER
+1140 SQYDSQKD

>member
-1 MKIVL
+1 MRYASKKEGSKMKIVL

-13 MSTFTPSARNDGS
+13 MSTFTPSERNDRS

-108 KKDDGTDK
+108 KKDDGVDK

-139 NAADGANDNANDNTA
+139 NANNNDANG
-154 TSPAYSNRYDVT
+154 PARSNRYDVT
-166 ILVNGLPMVHIE
+166 VLVNGLPMVHIE

-271 ARTFFAKHVIL
+271 AKTFFAKHVIL
-282 NILTKYCVFNADK
+282 NILTKYCVFNAED

-324 MPAAERQKGGYIWHT
+324 TPASERQKGGYVWHT

-351 SQLVKTL
+351 SQLVKAL

-380 YQTMKEYDRFE
+380 YQTMREYDRFE
-391 EGAANSNTSTA
+391 KGAANSNTSTA

-411 TEERRLIITTIQKL
+411 TEECRLIITTIQKL
-425 SKFISSNPS
+425 SRFINNNPS

-465 KNSLLFGFTGTPI
+465 KNALLFGFTGTPI
-478 FEANAVGSD
+478 FEANAAGSD

-502 HAYTIINAINDKNVL
+502 HTYTIINAINDKNVL

-524 STVKTASELEKA
+524 ATVKTSSELEKA
-536 TDELVADIN
+536 TDELVKDIN
-545 RPEII
+545 RPDVIR
-550 MHPDRVRNVVQYIIE
+550 HKDRVHNVVQYIIE

-577 YKYKRILNV
+577 YKYKRIINV

-591 DKHNTVKAEKSS
+591 DKHNTVEPEKSS
-603 EEVDVNGFNSIF
+603 ESVDVNGFNSIF
-615 AVADIPLAKV
+615 AVADIPLAKA

-634 QNLPPSERLKVVTIF
+634 QNLPPSERLKVATIF

-656 ESDSSAYGSGM
+656 ESDSSAYANGM
-667 GSLGEENSESTAKLD
+667 GSLGEENSESTANLD
-682 VTSQEFLESAIKD
+682 ANSQEFLESAIKD

-777 NIVCFRDLSHQV
+777 NIVCFRDLSYRV

-801 QGVVLCP
+801 QGIVLCP

-820 KGFDRCGYSDL
+820 KGIERCGYSDL
-831 VHELMEKYPLQ
+831 VNELMEKYPLQ
-842 GFNIVGEDNQKEFI
+842 GFNIVGEENQKKFI

-904 QKGEI
+904 QKGDI
-909 ADITDDVVFE
+909 ANITDDVVFE

-953 IKSAVDS
+953 IRVAVDS
-960 SPQLRSKRKLI
+960 SPQLRSKKKLI
-971 EDFIA
+971 EGFIA
-976 QLNENEANINK
+976 QLNEKEL
-987 FEYSINSTDGKDS
+987 GKLVDS
-1000 EDLDSESKKYSNY
+1000 EGNITVYDSN
-1013 DESSV
+1013 
-1018 HASHGNDLMDSGNN
+1018 GNK
-1032 LMNSGDNLIDS
+1032 
-1043 ENNLSVVDRWR
+1043 LSIVDCWS
-1054 EYVQQKYDYDLS
+1054 EYVEQKYNHDLAQ
-1066 ELIQSEG
+1066 LVQSEG
-1073 LNDSK
+1073 LNDSL
-1078 TRRFMYKSFNAGEVS
+1078 TRKFMEKSFSAGEVS

-1108 FGSAARARAQKKTRI
+1108 FGAAAIARAEKKSRI
-1123 IDRMRELF
+1123 VESMRNMF
-1131 NEFVGIIGF
+1131 NEFVGLIGF
-1140 SQYDSNYER
+1140 SQYDSQKD

>member
-71 HFSNDEWERFFKEN
+71 HFSDGEWERFFKEN

-139 NAADGANDNANDNTA
+139 NANDNASDNANNNDANG
-154 TSPAYSNRYDVT
+154 PARSNRYDVT
-166 ILVNGLPMVHIE
+166 VLVNGLPMVHIE

-237 KSKGSS
+237 KSRGSS
-243 KSTTSNSFEFTN
+243 NTTTSNSFEFTN

-282 NILTKYCVFNADK
+282 NILTKYCVFNAED

-324 MPAAERQKGGYIWHT
+324 TPASERQKGGYIWHT

-351 SQLVKTL
+351 SQLVKAL

-380 YQTMKEYDRFE
+380 YQTMREYDRFE
-391 EGAANSNTSTA
+391 KGAANSNTSTS

-411 TEERRLIITTIQKL
+411 TEECRLIITTIQKL
-425 SKFISSNPS
+425 SRFISNNPS

-465 KNSLLFGFTGTPI
+465 KNALLFGFTGTPI
-478 FEANAVGSD
+478 FEANAAGSD
-487 ATHLS
+487 AAHIS

-502 HAYTIINAINDKNVL
+502 HTYTIINAINDKNVL

-524 STVKTASELEKA
+524 ATVKTSSELEKA
-536 TDELVADIN
+536 TDELVKDIN
-545 RPEII
+545 RSDVIKHPE
-550 MHPDRVRNVVQYIIE
+550 RVHNVVQYIIE

-577 YKYKRILNV
+577 YKYKRIINV

-591 DKHNTVKAEKSS
+591 DKHNTLDAKKSS
-603 EEVDVNGFNSIF
+603 EAVDVNGFNSIF
-615 AVADIPLAKV
+615 AVADIPLAKA

-634 QNLPPSERLKVVTIF
+634 QNLPPSERLKVATIF

-656 ESDSSAYGSGM
+656 ESDSSEYSNGM

-682 VTSQEFLESAIKD
+682 ANSQEFLESAIKD
-695 YNEMFNTAYDTSN
+695 YNEMFNTAYDASN
-708 DKFQNYYKDVSIR
+708 NKFQNYYKDVSIR

-777 NIVCFRDLSHQV
+777 NIVCFRDLSYRV
-789 DEAVSLFGDKDA
+789 DEAVALFGDKDA
-801 QGVVLCP
+801 QGIVLCP

-814 NGYVDA
+814 NGYIDA
-820 KGFDRCGYSDL
+820 KGIERCGYSDL
-831 VHELMEKYPLQ
+831 VNELMEKYPLQ
-842 GFNIVGEDNQKEFI
+842 GFNIVGEENQKKFI

-935 LVERYHSKHCKDK
+935 LVEHYHSKHCKDK

-953 IKSAVDS
+953 IRVAVDS
-960 SPQLRSKRKLI
+960 SPQLRSKKKLI
-971 EDFIA
+971 EGFIA
-976 QLNENEANINK
+976 QLNENELGNLV
-987 FEYSINSTDGKDS
+987 DS
-1000 EDLDSESKKYSNY
+1000 EGNITVYDSNGNKLSIVDCWSEYVEKKYN
-1013 DESSV
+1013 
-1018 HASHGNDLMDSGNN
+1018 HDLAQ
-1032 LMNSGDNLIDS
+1032 L
-1043 ENNLSVVDRWR
+1043 V
-1054 EYVQQKYDYDLS
+1054 
-1066 ELIQSEG
+1066 QSEG
-1073 LNDSK
+1073 LNDAL
-1078 TRRFMYKSFNAGEVS
+1078 TRKFMEKSFSAGEVS

-1108 FGSAARARAQKKTRI
+1108 FGAAAKARAEKKSRI
-1123 IDRMRELF
+1123 VESMRNMF
-1131 NEFVGIIGF
+1131 NEFVGLIGF
-1140 SQYDSNYER
+1140 SQYDSQKD

>member
-13 MSTFTPSARNDGS
+13 MSTFTPSVRNDGS

-51 HNEKDLIANLRV
+51 HNEKDLITNLRV

-71 HFSNDEWERFFKEN
+71 HFSDGEWERFFKEN

-139 NAADGANDNANDNTA
+139 NANNNDANG
-154 TSPAYSNRYDVT
+154 PARSNRYDVT
-166 ILVNGLPMVHIE
+166 VLVNGLPMVHIE

-199 SFWAGS
+199 SFWTGN

-282 NILTKYCVFNADK
+282 NILTKYCVFNAED

-310 IVNRVKYMFANASK
+310 IINRVKYMFANASK

-358 KDAEGKNLVDKVL
+358 KDAEGNNLVDKVL

-380 YQTMKEYDRFE
+380 YQTMREYNAFE
-391 EGAANSNTSTA
+391 KGVANSNTSTA

-411 TEERRLIITTIQKL
+411 TEKCRLIITTIQKL
-425 SKFISSNPS
+425 SRFISNNPS

-478 FEANAVGSD
+478 FEANAAGSD

-502 HAYTIINAINDKNVL
+502 HTYTIINAINDKNVL

-524 STVKTASELEKA
+524 ATVKTSSELEKA

-545 RPEII
+545 RPEVIK
-550 MHPDRVRNVVQYIIE
+550 HKDRVHNVVQYIIE
-565 HFTQKTYRNEKT
+565 HFSQKTYRNEKT

-591 DKHNTVKAEKSS
+591 DKHNSVEPKKSS
-603 EEVDVNGFNSIF
+603 EAVDVNGFNSIF
-615 AVADIPLAKV
+615 AVADIELAKL

-656 ESDSSAYGSGM
+656 ESDSSEYSNGM
-667 GSLGEENSESTAKLD
+667 GSLGEENSESTARLD
-682 VTSQEFLESAIKD
+682 ANSQEFLESAIND
-695 YNEMFNTAYDTSN
+695 YNQMFGMHYDTSN
-708 DKFQNYYKDVSIR
+708 SEFQSYYKDVSMR

-777 NIVCFRDLSHQV
+777 NIVCFRDLSYQV
-789 DEAVSLFGDKDA
+789 DKAVALFGDKDA
-801 QGVVLCP
+801 QGIVLCP
-808 TFEQIY
+808 TFEQIF

-820 KGFDRCGYSDL
+820 NGSERCGYSDL
-831 VHELMEKYPLQ
+831 VNELMEKYPLQ
-842 GFNIVGEDNQKEFI
+842 GFNIVGEENQKKFI

-895 LHEEWKRKE
+895 LHEEWKCKE

-953 IKSAVDS
+953 IKVAIDA
-960 SPQLRSKRKLI
+960 SPQLRSKKKLI
-971 EDFIA
+971 EGFIA
-976 QLNENEANINK
+976 QLNEKELEKLVDYGGTTTVYDSNGNK
-987 FEYSINSTDGKDS
+987 VSI
-1000 EDLDSESKKYSNY
+1000 
-1013 DESSV
+1013 
-1018 HASHGNDLMDSGNN
+1018 
-1032 LMNSGDNLIDS
+1032 
-1043 ENNLSVVDRWR
+1043 VDCWS
-1054 EYVQQKYDYDLS
+1054 EYVEQKYNHDLAQ
-1066 ELIQSEG
+1066 LVQSEG
-1073 LNDSK
+1073 LNDDL
-1078 TRRFMYKSFNAGEVS
+1078 TRKFMEKSFSAGEVS

-1108 FGSAARARAQKKTRI
+1108 FGAAAQARAEKKSRI
-1123 IDRMRELF
+1123 VESMRKLF
-1131 NEFVGIIGF
+1131 NEFVGLVGF
-1140 SQYDSNYER
+1140 SKNER

>member
-13 MSTFTPSARNDGS
+13 MSTFTPSSRNDGS

-85 IANSTDDIANK
+85 IANSTDDIVKK
-96 TDTIQRDNVKIL
+96 TDAIQRDNVKIL

-139 NAADGANDNANDNTA
+139 NESDSNANG
-154 TSPAYSNRYDVT
+154 PARSNRYDVT
-166 ILVNGLPMVHIE
+166 VLVNGLPMVHIE

-237 KSKGSS
+237 KSRGSS
-243 KSTTSNSFEFTN
+243 KTTTSNSFEFTN

-271 ARTFFAKHVIL
+271 AKTFFAKHVIL

-324 MPAAERQKGGYIWHT
+324 MPSSERQKGGYVWHT

-351 SQLVKTL
+351 SQLVKAL
-358 KDAEGKNLVDKVL
+358 KDVEGKNLVDKVL

-380 YQTMKEYDRFE
+380 YQTMREYDTFE
-391 EGAANSNTSTA
+391 KGAANSNTSTS

-411 TEERRLIITTIQKL
+411 TEECRLIITTIQKL
-425 SKFISSNPS
+425 SRFISSNPS

-465 KNSLLFGFTGTPI
+465 KNALLFGFTGTPI
-478 FEANAVGSD
+478 FEANAAGSD
-487 ATHLS
+487 AAHIS

-502 HAYTIINAINDKNVL
+502 HTYTIINAINDKNVL

-524 STVKTASELEKA
+524 ATVKTSSELEKA
-536 TDELVADIN
+536 TDELVKDIN
-545 RPEII
+545 RSDVIKHPE
-550 MHPDRVRNVVQYIIE
+550 RVHNVVQYIIE
-565 HFTQKTYRNEKT
+565 HFSQKTYRNEKT
-577 YKYKRILNV
+577 YKYKRIINV

-591 DKHNTVKAEKSS
+591 DKHNTLETKKSS
-603 EEVDVNGFNSIF
+603 EAVDVNGFNSIF
-615 AVADIPLAKV
+615 AVADIPLAKA

-634 QNLPPSERLKVVTIF
+634 QNLPTSERLKVATIF

-656 ESDSSAYGSGM
+656 ESDSSAYANGM
-667 GSLGEENSESTAKLD
+667 GSLGEENSESTSNLD
-682 VTSQEFLESAIKD
+682 ANSQEFLESAIKD
-695 YNEMFNTAYDTSN
+695 YNEMFNTAYDASN
-708 DKFQNYYKDVSIR
+708 NKFQNYYKDVSIR

-777 NIVCFRDLSHQV
+777 NIVCFRDLSYRV

-814 NGYVDA
+814 NGYIDA
-820 KGFDRCGYSDL
+820 KGIERCGYSDL
-831 VHELMEKYPLQ
+831 VNELMEKYPLQ
-842 GFNIVGEDNQKEFI
+842 GFNIVGEENQKKFI
-856 SLFGNILRL
+856 SLFSNILRL

-904 QKGEI
+904 QKGEV

-935 LVERYHSKHCKDK
+935 LVESYHSKHCKDK

-953 IKSAVDS
+953 IRVAVDS
-960 SPQLRSKRKLI
+960 SPQLRSKKKLI
-971 EDFIA
+971 EGFIA
-976 QLNENEANINK
+976 QLNENELDK
-987 FEYSINSTDGKDS
+987 LVDS
-1000 EDLDSESKKYSNY
+1000 EGNITVYDSN
-1013 DESSV
+1013 
-1018 HASHGNDLMDSGNN
+1018 GNKVS
-1032 LMNSGDNLIDS
+1032 I
-1043 ENNLSVVDRWR
+1043 VDCWS
-1054 EYVQQKYDYDLS
+1054 EYVEQKYNHDLAQ
-1066 ELIQSEG
+1066 LVQSEG
-1073 LNDSK
+1073 LNDSL
-1078 TRRFMYKSFNAGEVS
+1078 TRKFMEKSFSAGEVS

-1108 FGSAARARAQKKTRI
+1108 FGAAAQARAEKKSRI
-1123 IDRMRELF
+1123 VESMRNMF
-1131 NEFVGIIGF
+1131 NEFAGLIGF
-1140 SQYDSNYER
+1140 SQYDSQKD

>member
-13 MSTFTPSARNDGS
+13 MSTFTPSSRNDGS

-85 IANSTDDIANK
+85 IANSTDDIVKK
-96 TDTIQRDNVKIL
+96 TDAIQRDNVKIL

-139 NAADGANDNANDNTA
+139 NESDSNANG
-154 TSPAYSNRYDVT
+154 PARSNRYDVT
-166 ILVNGLPMVHIE
+166 VLVNGLPMVHIE

-237 KSKGSS
+237 KSRGSS
-243 KSTTSNSFEFTN
+243 KTTTSNSFEFTN

-271 ARTFFAKHVIL
+271 AKTFFAKHVIL
-282 NILTKYCVFNADK
+282 NILTKYCVFNAED

-310 IVNRVKYMFANASK
+310 IVNRVKCMFANASK
-324 MPAAERQKGGYIWHT
+324 MPASERQKGGYVWHT

-351 SQLVKTL
+351 SQLVKAL
-358 KDAEGKNLVDKVL
+358 KDVEGNNLVDKVL

-380 YQTMKEYDRFE
+380 YQTMREYDRFE
-391 EGAANSNTSTA
+391 KGAANSNTSTS

-411 TEERRLIITTIQKL
+411 TEECRLIITTIQKL
-425 SKFISSNPS
+425 SRFISTNPS

-465 KNSLLFGFTGTPI
+465 KNALLFGFTGTPI
-478 FEANAVGSD
+478 FEANAAGSD
-487 ATHLS
+487 AAHIS

-502 HAYTIINAINDKNVL
+502 HTYTIINAINDKNVL

-524 STVKTASELEKA
+524 ATVKTSSELEKA
-536 TDELVADIN
+536 TDELVKDIN
-545 RPEII
+545 RPDVIR
-550 MHPDRVRNVVQYIIE
+550 HPDRVHNVVQYIIE

-591 DKHNTVKAEKSS
+591 DKHNTLETKKSS
-603 EEVDVNGFNSIF
+603 EAVDVNGFNSIF
-615 AVADIPLAKV
+615 AVADIPLAKA

-634 QNLPPSERLKVVTIF
+634 QNLPTSERLKVATIF

-656 ESDSSAYGSGM
+656 ESDSSAYANGM
-667 GSLGEENSESTAKLD
+667 GSLGEENSESTSNLD
-682 VTSQEFLESAIKD
+682 ANSQEFLESAIKD
-695 YNEMFNTAYDTSN
+695 YNEMFNTAYDASN
-708 DKFQNYYKDVSIR
+708 NKFQNYYKDVSIR

-777 NIVCFRDLSHQV
+777 NIVCFRDLSYRV

-814 NGYVDA
+814 NGYIDA
-820 KGFDRCGYSDL
+820 KGIERCGYSDL
-831 VHELMEKYPLQ
+831 VNELMEKYPLQ
-842 GFNIVGEDNQKEFI
+842 GFNIVGEENQKKFI
-856 SLFGNILRL
+856 SLFSNILRL

-904 QKGEI
+904 QKGEV

-935 LVERYHSKHCKDK
+935 LVESYHSKHCKDK

-953 IKSAVDS
+953 IRVAVDS
-960 SPQLRSKRKLI
+960 SPQLRSKKKLI
-971 EDFIA
+971 EGFIA
-976 QLNENEANINK
+976 QLNENELDK
-987 FEYSINSTDGKDS
+987 LVDS
-1000 EDLDSESKKYSNY
+1000 EGNITVYDSNGNKLSIVDCWSEYVEKKYN
-1013 DESSV
+1013 
-1018 HASHGNDLMDSGNN
+1018 HDLAQ
-1032 LMNSGDNLIDS
+1032 L
-1043 ENNLSVVDRWR
+1043 V
-1054 EYVQQKYDYDLS
+1054 
-1066 ELIQSEG
+1066 QSEG
-1073 LNDSK
+1073 LNGAL
-1078 TRRFMYKSFNAGEVS
+1078 TRKFMEKSFSAGEVS

-1108 FGSAARARAQKKTRI
+1108 FGAAAKARTEKKSRI
-1123 IDRMRELF
+1123 VESMRNMF
-1131 NEFVGIIGF
+1131 NEFVGLVGF
-1140 SQYDSNYER
+1140 SQYDSQKD

>member
-13 MSTFTPSARNDGS
+13 MSTFTPSVCNNGN

-85 IANSTDDIANK
+85 IANSTDDIVKK
-96 TDTIQRDNVKIL
+96 TDAIQRDNVKIL

-139 NAADGANDNANDNTA
+139 NANDNASDNANNNDANG
-154 TSPAYSNRYDVT
+154 PARSNRYDVT
-166 ILVNGLPMVHIE
+166 VLVNGLPMVHIE

-237 KSKGSS
+237 KSRGSS
-243 KSTTSNSFEFTN
+243 KTTTSNSFEFTN

-271 ARTFFAKHVIL
+271 AKTFFAKHVIL

-324 MPAAERQKGGYIWHT
+324 MPALERQKGGYIWHT

-358 KDAEGKNLVDKVL
+358 KDAEGNNLVDKVL

-380 YQTMKEYDRFE
+380 YQTMREYNAFE
-391 EGAANSNTSTA
+391 KGSANSNTSTA

-411 TEERRLIITTIQKL
+411 TEKCRLIITTIQKL
-425 SKFISSNPS
+425 SRFISSNPS

-465 KNSLLFGFTGTPI
+465 KNALLFGFTGTPI
-478 FEANAVGSD
+478 FEANAAGSD
-487 ATHLS
+487 AAHIS

-502 HAYTIINAINDKNVL
+502 HTYTIINAINDKNVL

-524 STVKTASELEKA
+524 ATVKTSSELEKA
-536 TDELVADIN
+536 TDELVKDIN
-545 RPEII
+545 RSDVIKHPE
-550 MHPDRVRNVVQYIIE
+550 RVHNVVQYIIE

-577 YKYKRILNV
+577 YKYKRIINV

-591 DKHNTVKAEKSS
+591 DKHNTLETKKSS
-603 EEVDVNGFNSIF
+603 EEVDINGFNSIF
-615 AVADIPLAKV
+615 AVADIPLAKA

-634 QNLPPSERLKVVTIF
+634 QNLPPSERLKVATIF

-656 ESDSSAYGSGM
+656 ESDSSAYANGM
-667 GSLGEENSESTAKLD
+667 GSLGEENSESTANLD
-682 VTSQEFLESAIKD
+682 ANSQEFLESAIKD
-695 YNEMFNTAYDTSN
+695 YNEMFNTAYDASN
-708 DKFQNYYKDVSIR
+708 NKFQNYYKDVSIR

-777 NIVCFRDLSHQV
+777 NIVCFRDLSYRV
-789 DEAVSLFGDKDA
+789 DEAVALFGDKDA
-801 QGVVLCP
+801 QGIVLCP
-808 TFEQIY
+808 TFEQIF
-814 NGYVDA
+814 NGYVDD
-820 KGFDRCGYSDL
+820 KGIERCGYSDL
-831 VHELMEKYPLQ
+831 VNELMEKYPLQ
-842 GFNIVGEDNQKEFI
+842 GLNIVGEENQKKFI
-856 SLFGNILRL
+856 SLFSNILRL

-904 QKGEI
+904 QKGDI
-909 ADITDDVVFE
+909 ANITDDVVFE

-953 IKSAVDS
+953 IKVAIDA
-960 SPQLRSKRKLI
+960 SPQLRSKKKLI
-971 EDFIA
+971 EGFIA
-976 QLNENEANINK
+976 QLNEKELEKLVNYGDTITVYDSNGNK
-987 FEYSINSTDGKDS
+987 VSI
-1000 EDLDSESKKYSNY
+1000 
-1013 DESSV
+1013 
-1018 HASHGNDLMDSGNN
+1018 
-1032 LMNSGDNLIDS
+1032 
-1043 ENNLSVVDRWR
+1043 VDCWS
-1054 EYVQQKYDYDLS
+1054 EYVEQKYNHDLAQ
-1066 ELIQSEG
+1066 LVQSEG
-1073 LNDSK
+1073 LNDSL
-1078 TRRFMYKSFNAGEVS
+1078 TRKFMEKSFSAGEVS

-1108 FGSAARARAQKKTRI
+1108 FGAAAKARAEKKSRI
-1123 IDRMRELF
+1123 VESMRNMF
-1131 NEFVGIIGF
+1131 NEFVGLVGF
-1140 SQYDSNYER
+1140 SQNER

>member
-13 MSTFTPSARNDGS
+13 MSTFTPSVRSDGS

-34 EEFINI
+34 EEFISI

-71 HFSNDEWERFFKEN
+71 HFSDSEWERFFKEN
-85 IANSTDDIANK
+85 IANSTENIVDK

-282 NILTKYCVFNADK
+282 NVLTKYCVFNADK

-358 KDAEGKNLVDKVL
+358 KDAEGNNLVDKVL

-380 YQTMKEYDRFE
+380 YQTMREYDRFE
-391 EGAANSNTSTA
+391 KGAANSNTSTA

-411 TEERRLIITTIQKL
+411 TEKRRLIITTIQKL

-478 FEANAVGSD
+478 FEANAAGSD
-487 ATHLS
+487 ATHIS

-502 HAYTIINAINDKNVL
+502 HTYTIINAINDKNVL

-524 STVKTASELEKA
+524 ATVKTSSELEKA
-536 TDELVADIN
+536 TDELVKDIN
-545 RPEII
+545 RPDVIR
-550 MHPDRVRNVVQYIIE
+550 HKDRVHNVVQYIIE

-591 DKHNTVKAEKSS
+591 DKHNTLEAKKSS
-603 EEVDVNGFNSIF
+603 EEVDINGFNSIF
-615 AVADIPLAKV
+615 AVADIPLAKL

-634 QNLPPSERLKVVTIF
+634 QNLPPSERLRVATIF

-656 ESDSSAYGSGM
+656 ESDSSAYANGM

-682 VTSQEFLESAIKD
+682 ANSQEFLESAIKD
-695 YNEMFNTAYDTSN
+695 YNEMFNTAYDASN

-777 NIVCFRDLSHQV
+777 NIVCFRDLSYRV

-814 NGYVDA
+814 NGYIDA
-820 KGFDRCGYSDL
+820 NGFERCGYSDL
-831 VHELMEKYPLQ
+831 VNELMEKYPLQ
-842 GFNIVGEDNQKEFI
+842 GFNIVGEENQKKFI

-904 QKGEI
+904 QKGDI
-909 ADITDDVVFE
+909 ANIADDVVFE

-953 IKSAVDS
+953 IKVAIDS
-960 SPQLRSKRKLI
+960 SPQLRSKKKLI
-971 EDFIA
+971 EGFIA
-976 QLNENEANINK
+976 QLNEKE
-987 FEYSINSTDGKDS
+987 
-1000 EDLDSESKKYSNY
+1000 LDKL
-1013 DESSV
+1013 V
-1018 HASHGNDLMDSGNN
+1018 DSGGN
-1032 LMNSGDNLIDS
+1032 ITVYDS
-1043 ENNLSVVDRWR
+1043 NGNKVSIVDCWS
-1054 EYVQQKYDYDLS
+1054 EYVEQKYNHDLAQ
-1066 ELIQSEG
+1066 LVQNEG
-1073 LNDSK
+1073 LNDSL
-1078 TRRFMYKSFNAGEVS
+1078 TRKFMEKSFNAGEVS

-1140 SQYDSNYER
+1140 SQYDSRY

>member
-13 MSTFTPSARNDGS
+13 MSTFTPSVRSDGS

-71 HFSNDEWERFFKEN
+71 HFSDSEWERFFKEN
-85 IANSTDDIANK
+85 IANSTENIVDK

-139 NAADGANDNANDNTA
+139 NANNNDANG
-154 TSPAYSNRYDVT
+154 PARSNRYDVT
-166 ILVNGLPMVHIE
+166 VLVNGLPMVHIE

-199 SFWAGS
+199 SFWTGN

-282 NILTKYCVFNADK
+282 NILTKYCVFNAED

-310 IVNRVKYMFANASK
+310 IINRVKYMFANASK

-351 SQLVKTL
+351 SQLIKTL
-358 KDAEGKNLVDKVL
+358 KDAEGNNLVDKVL

-380 YQTMKEYDRFE
+380 YQTMREYDTFE
-391 EGAANSNTSTA
+391 KGAANSNTSTA

-411 TEERRLIITTIQKL
+411 TEECRLIITTIQKL
-425 SKFISSNPS
+425 SRFISNNPS

-478 FEANAVGSD
+478 FEANAAGSD

-502 HAYTIINAINDKNVL
+502 HTYTIINAINDKNVL

-524 STVKTASELEKA
+524 ATVKTSSELEKA

-545 RPEII
+545 RPEVIK
-550 MHPDRVRNVVQYIIE
+550 HKDRVHNVVQYIIE
-565 HFTQKTYRNEKT
+565 HFSQKTYRNEKT

-591 DKHNTVKAEKSS
+591 DKHNSVEPKKSS
-603 EEVDVNGFNSIF
+603 EAVDVNGFNSIF
-615 AVADIPLAKV
+615 AVADIELAKL

-656 ESDSSAYGSGM
+656 ESDSSEYSNGM

-682 VTSQEFLESAIKD
+682 ANSQEFLESAIKD
-695 YNEMFNTAYDTSN
+695 YNEIFNTTYDTSN
-708 DKFQNYYKDVSIR
+708 NKFQNYYKDVSIR

-777 NIVCFRDLSHQV
+777 NIVCFRDLSYQV
-789 DEAVSLFGDKDA
+789 DKAVALFGDKDA
-801 QGVVLCP
+801 HGIVLCP
-808 TFEQIY
+808 TFEQIF

-820 KGFDRCGYSDL
+820 NGSERCGYSDL
-831 VHELMEKYPLQ
+831 VNELMEKYPLQ
-842 GFNIVGEDNQKEFI
+842 GFNIVGEENQKKFI

-953 IKSAVDS
+953 IKVAIDA
-960 SPQLRSKRKLI
+960 SPQLRSKKKLI
-971 EDFIA
+971 EGFIA
-976 QLNENEANINK
+976 QLNEKELEKLVNYGGTTTVYDSNGNK
-987 FEYSINSTDGKDS
+987 VSIVDCWSEYV
-1000 EDLDSESKKYSNY
+1000 EKKYN
-1013 DESSV
+1013 
-1018 HASHGNDLMDSGNN
+1018 HDLAQ
-1032 LMNSGDNLIDS
+1032 L
-1043 ENNLSVVDRWR
+1043 V
-1054 EYVQQKYDYDLS
+1054 
-1066 ELIQSEG
+1066 QSEG
-1073 LNDSK
+1073 LNDDL
-1078 TRRFMYKSFNAGEVS
+1078 TRKFMEKSFSAGEVS

-1108 FGSAARARAQKKTRI
+1108 FGAAAQARAEKKSRI
-1123 IDRMRELF
+1123 VESMRKLF
-1131 NEFVGIIGF
+1131 NEFVGLVGF
-1140 SQYDSNYER
+1140 SKNER

>member
-13 MSTFTPSARNDGS
+13 MSTFTPSERNDGS

-71 HFSNDEWERFFKEN
+71 HFSDGEWERFFKEN
-85 IANSTDDIANK
+85 IANSTDDIVKK

-108 KKDDGTDK
+108 KKDNGEGK
-116 NITII
+116 NINII

-139 NAADGANDNANDNTA
+139 NANDNASDNANNNDANG
-154 TSPAYSNRYDVT
+154 PARSNRYDVT
-166 ILVNGLPMVHIE
+166 VLVNGLPMVHIE

-186 REAFNQINRYARD
+186 REAFNQINRYACD

-237 KSKGSS
+237 KSRGSS
-243 KSTTSNSFEFTN
+243 KTTTSNSFEFTN

-282 NILTKYCVFNADK
+282 NILTKYCVFNAED

-324 MPAAERQKGGYIWHT
+324 MPASERQKGGYIWHT

-351 SQLVKTL
+351 SQLVKAL

-380 YQTMKEYDRFE
+380 YQTMREYNRFE
-391 EGAANSNTSTA
+391 KGAANSNTSTS

-411 TEERRLIITTIQKL
+411 TEECRLIITTIQKL
-425 SKFISSNPS
+425 SRFISSNPS

-465 KNSLLFGFTGTPI
+465 KNALLFGFTGTPI
-478 FEANAVGSD
+478 FEANAAGSD
-487 ATHLS
+487 AAHIS

-502 HAYTIINAINDKNVL
+502 HTYTIINAINDKNVL

-524 STVKTASELEKA
+524 ATVKTSSELEKA
-536 TDELVADIN
+536 TDELVKDIN
-545 RPEII
+545 RPEVIR
-550 MHPDRVRNVVQYIIE
+550 HPERVHNVVQYIIE
-565 HFTQKTYRNEKT
+565 HFSQKTYRNEKT

-591 DKHNTVKAEKSS
+591 DKHNSVEPKKSS
-603 EEVDVNGFNSIF
+603 EAVDVNGFNSIF
-615 AVADIPLAKV
+615 AVADIELAKL

-656 ESDSSAYGSGM
+656 ESDSSEYSNGM
-667 GSLGEENSESTAKLD
+667 GSLGEENSESTARLD
-682 VTSQEFLESAIKD
+682 ANSQEFLESAIND
-695 YNEMFNTAYDTSN
+695 YNQMFGMHYDTSN
-708 DKFQNYYKDVSIR
+708 SEFQSYYKDVSMR

-777 NIVCFRDLSHQV
+777 NIVCFRDLSYQV
-789 DEAVSLFGDKDA
+789 DKAVALFGDKDA
-801 QGVVLCP
+801 QGIVLCP
-808 TFEQIY
+808 TFEQIF

-820 KGFDRCGYSDL
+820 NGSERCGYSDL
-831 VHELMEKYPLQ
+831 VNELMEKYPLQ
-842 GFNIVGEDNQKEFI
+842 GFNIVGEENQKKFI

-953 IKSAVDS
+953 IRVAIDA
-960 SPQLRSKRKLI
+960 SPQLRSKKKLI
-971 EDFIA
+971 EGFIA
-976 QLNENEANINK
+976 QLNEKELEKLVNYGGTTTVYDSNGNK
-987 FEYSINSTDGKDS
+987 VSIVDCWSEYV
-1000 EDLDSESKKYSNY
+1000 EKKYN
-1013 DESSV
+1013 
-1018 HASHGNDLMDSGNN
+1018 HDLAQ
-1032 LMNSGDNLIDS
+1032 L
-1043 ENNLSVVDRWR
+1043 V
-1054 EYVQQKYDYDLS
+1054 
-1066 ELIQSEG
+1066 QSEG
-1073 LNDSK
+1073 LNDDL
-1078 TRRFMYKSFNAGEVS
+1078 TRKFMEKSFSAGEVS

-1108 FGSAARARAQKKTRI
+1108 FGAAAQARAEKKSRI
-1123 IDRMRELF
+1123 VESMRKLF
-1131 NEFVGIIGF
+1131 NEFVGLIGF
-1140 SQYDSNYER
+1140 SQNER

>member
-13 MSTFTPSARNDGS
+13 MSTFTPSARDDGS

-51 HNEKDLIANLRV
+51 HSEKDLIANLRV

-85 IANSTDDIANK
+85 IANSTDDIVKK
-96 TDTIQRDNVKIL
+96 TDAIQRDNVKIL

-139 NAADGANDNANDNTA
+139 NANDSANSNDANG
-154 TSPAYSNRYDVT
+154 PARSNRYDVT
-166 ILVNGLPMVHIE
+166 VLVNGLPMVHIE

-237 KSKGSS
+237 KSRGSS

-271 ARTFFAKHVIL
+271 AKTFFAKHVIL

-324 MPAAERQKGGYIWHT
+324 MPASERQKGGYVWHT

-351 SQLVKTL
+351 SQLVKAL
-358 KDAEGKNLVDKVL
+358 KDVEGKNLVDKVL

-380 YQTMKEYDRFE
+380 YQTMREYDRFE
-391 EGAANSNTSTA
+391 KGAANSNTSTS

-411 TEERRLIITTIQKL
+411 TEECRLIITTIQKL
-425 SKFISSNPS
+425 SRFISSNPS

-465 KNSLLFGFTGTPI
+465 KNALLFGFTGTPI
-478 FEANAVGSD
+478 FEANAAGSD
-487 ATHLS
+487 AAHIS

-502 HAYTIINAINDKNVL
+502 HTYTIINAINDKNVL

-524 STVKTASELEKA
+524 ATVKTSSELEKA
-536 TDELVADIN
+536 TDELVKDIN
-545 RPEII
+545 RSDVIKHPE
-550 MHPDRVRNVVQYIIE
+550 RVHNVVQYIIE
-565 HFTQKTYRNEKT
+565 HFSQKTYRNEKT
-577 YKYKRILNV
+577 YKYKRIINV

-591 DKHNTVKAEKSS
+591 DKHNTLETKKSS
-603 EEVDVNGFNSIF
+603 EAVDVNGFNSIF
-615 AVADIPLAKV
+615 AVADIELAKL

-634 QNLPPSERLKVVTIF
+634 QNLPPSERLKVATIF

-656 ESDSSAYGSGM
+656 ESDSSAYANGM
-667 GSLGEENSESTAKLD
+667 GSLGEENSESTANLD
-682 VTSQEFLESAIKD
+682 ANSQEFLESAIKD
-695 YNEMFNTAYDTSN
+695 YNEIFNTTYDASN
-708 DKFQNYYKDVSIR
+708 NKFQNYYKDVSIR

-777 NIVCFRDLSHQV
+777 NIVCFRDLSYRV
-789 DEAVSLFGDKDA
+789 DEAVALFGDKDA
-801 QGVVLCP
+801 QGIVLCP
-808 TFEQIY
+808 TFEQIF
-814 NGYVDA
+814 NGYVDD
-820 KGFDRCGYSDL
+820 KGIERCGYSDL
-831 VHELMEKYPLQ
+831 VNELMEKYPLQ
-842 GFNIVGEDNQKEFI
+842 GFNIVGEENQKKFI

-895 LHEEWKRKE
+895 LHEGVEAQRAKRRDCRHY
-904 QKGEI
+904 G
-909 ADITDDVVFE
+909 
-919 MELVRQVEV
+919 
-928 NIDYILM
+928 
-935 LVERYHSKHCKDK
+935 
-948 NVLAS
+948 
-953 IKSAVDS
+953 
-960 SPQLRSKRKLI
+960 
-971 EDFIA
+971 
-976 QLNENEANINK
+976 
-987 FEYSINSTDGKDS
+987 
-1000 EDLDSESKKYSNY
+1000 
-1013 DESSV
+1013 
-1018 HASHGNDLMDSGNN
+1018 
-1032 LMNSGDNLIDS
+1032 
-1043 ENNLSVVDRWR
+1043 
-1054 EYVQQKYDYDLS
+1054 
-1066 ELIQSEG
+1066 
-1073 LNDSK
+1073 
-1078 TRRFMYKSFNAGEVS
+1078 
-1093 ELGTDINDLMPRMSR
+1093 
-1108 FGSAARARAQKKTRI
+1108 
-1123 IDRMRELF
+1123 
-1131 NEFVGIIGF
+1131 
-1140 SQYDSNYER
+1140 